1 MKKRIKYLSFILFSV
16 LSFGMFLGGAK
27 ANEFSSG
34 VTIQK
39 GESHRFKTT
48 LVCTSNNT
56 GIVTAVRDGRYY
68 VLNAVGY
75 GSTTVFCTNG
85 AQYGTINVTVPSA
98 NGVQGGACY
107 ACGSSQGGSYKWYS
121 AGQIVSSNCALYSS
135 SITQSACEAKNNI
148 SVNLINKEIQQ
159 GKSSMVGSYQ
169 YCSVQTGS
177 VTASKGSSGKWYIK
191 ADSSASGTAIVNCKT
206 SSGSIDQYAISI
218 VAAGTSTHPNGSNYN
233 SGSSTSSSGTSMTAN
248 ACLDA
253 NSKGC
258 AQIDAS
264 ANIVDAPTK
273 YTEAGFCTDSVI
285 KLNPKS
291 EWASG
296 SAVTGLSTTKTYTVT
311 AHCTDDS
318 SSTYTAYCV
327 DPAVKGPTESG
338 WEYTADEQLDL
349 DSDFGKAIYCL
360 YKNSG
365 GADYTTIQDTARLLM
380 VKYGQP
386 FLGIANGPYKKHALM
401 YQSYGG
407 STALMG
413 TVESC
418 ISSVQNNSMQMSFT
432 QLSNSYANGNVT
444 VKYRLILKNPK
455 SGVDI
460 NNVDI
465 AVKDVN
471 GGSVGYTKTVEN
483 VVNGDNQI
491 SADVVLV
498 IPAGSN
504 CTLNVTA
511 SLKYNDPDDVRNV
524 FFARAKKNNMAQRF
538 LVINNKGNAPLTL
551 TETASLNL
559 SDNPSCVPNTPE
571 NLACVATNGFLCTPS
586 ETVATVYEGKSV
598 GASADWDT
606 CIVDKS
612 DPNGNEYTI
621 QEAGAHN
628 YCKVVCKEDY
638 AFKMPGDLGTVS
650 QGRYISINL
659 DNRYHAVAGVAAQRT
674 CVSTDIKVDAYQ
686 TRAVQLKQTML
697 EQLNLYNYYK
707 GMLERLEEGQS
718 GLSQI
723 DFDTYYTAD
732 EDDKGAKHTDR
743 YYDVTTSDCPTPS
756 TLSNDTA
763 DYIDGADTFYLEDF
777 TFKFKYKSYKLSLTG
792 SNSNILKADFVI
804 EKEDNEGNTAND
816 PDGVGKILSNKE
828 PNDGVYTGTK
838 TICPSGAYITRPY
851 PTGDVTTCTVPEVT
865 GSCNGTYT
873 SYSGTK
879 SKAQSNYDDV
889 KIKINEKMTD
899 AKGEYTKA
907 RKELQSITEEINMC
921 TTWST
926 DYQFDPEITFTY
938 DESSYMEMMNGNNKL
953 KMDGEAKVNST
964 KHYCSS
970 DTSYAG
976 VFGCSTTPS
985 DSNIITTKYYSSIT
999 QDGTPNSLVETPY
1012 YNYRRIGSIDKYGD
1026 VAGQQFIYFKSMV
1039 PFYTYPSKGFVTA
1052 NEKQPNS
1059 QLVDIDDP
1067 NRGSNEADGLIYPI
1081 SLTTPVGN
1089 YTYTLKFANIGQYFN
1104 SSKNLGRIMGAN
1116 GYLSGT
1122 AQDQFVCTYK
1132 VESIIPD
1139 TPDSEN
1145 TCEII
1150 KASDVCKGSP
1160 MSDECFSKLLSS
1172 SCCDYIDLN
1181 KDVTQTRIDDYNAA
1195 CPRSNT
1201 CSGYRTINY
1210 TTTIGNYDSVKVT
1223 DNGKLQFYVKSVSL
1237 NNLFP
1242 NGDNSKGINWIKA
1255 TSGAENNGQSQD
1267 TANIIKEIE
1276 DKGEQIYGDDNSLI
1290 YSIKLTP
1297 ACMAHV
1303 REYNK
1308 EQETNSLGFAD
1319 YTLTTNYGD
1328 KSKGAND
1335 SSTFLS
1341 QLENS
1346 GCVVYKN
1353 KLN

>member
-1 MKKRIKYLSFILFSV
+1 MKNRVKYISFILFSV

-27 ANEFSSG
+27 AEVLFTES
-34 VTIQK
+34 VTKEK
-39 GESHRFKTT
+39 GESWDEDIASWIK
-48 LVCTSNNT
+48 CTSTNT
-56 GIVTAVRDGRYY
+56 NVVTATEGNAKYTFK
-68 VLNAVGY
+68 AVGT
-75 GSTTVFCTNG
+75 GTAIIFCTNG
-85 AQYGTINVTVPSA
+85 NTKYGTIKVDVPKKE
-98 NGVQGGACY
+98 GAL
-107 ACGSSQGGSYKWYS
+107 S
-121 AGQIVSSNCALYSS
+121 
-135 SITQSACEAKNNI
+135 
-148 SVNLINKEIQQ
+148 INKEIQQ
-159 GKSSMVGSYQ
+159 GKSSMIGSYKTCTVKSGNVTLTNPNGKG
-169 YCSVQTGS
+169 YYINANADGTG
-177 VTASKGSSGKWYIK
+177 K
-191 ADSSASGTAIVNCKT
+191 AIVSCMKEDD
-206 SSGSIDQYAISI
+206 SIELYSISI

-233 SGSSTSSSGTSMTAN
+233 PDNNNTSSGTGGGTSMTAN

-291 EWASG
+291 EWVSG
-296 SAVTGLSTTKTYTVT
+296 SPVTGLSTTKTYTVT

-432 QLSNSYANGNVT
+432 QLSNSYVNGNVT

-471 GGSVGYTKTVEN
+471 GGSVGYTKTIEN

-551 TETASLNL
+551 TETTSLNL

-598 GASADWDT
+598 GASADWDA

-621 QEAGAHN
+621 QEAGSHN

-638 AFKMPGDLGTVS
+638 AFKMPGDLGTVK

-707 GMLERLEEGQS
+707 GMYDRLDKGND
-718 GLSQI
+718 GLDKI
-723 DFDTYYTAD
+723 DFDTYYTAAD
-732 EDDKGAKHTDR
+732 NIKGATHTDR
-743 YYDVTTSDCPTPS
+743 YSEETAGCSAPSGKTANYPPDSDV
-756 TLSNDTA
+756 
-763 DYIDGADTFYLEDF
+763 DTFYLEDF
-777 TFKFKYKSYKLSLTG
+777 TFEFKYNKYKLSLTG
-792 SNSNILKADFVI
+792 TTSNILRAEFVI
-804 EKEDNEGNTAND
+804 DEANATANSSASD
-816 PDGVGKILSNKE
+816 IGTILGNKE
-828 PNDGVYTGTK
+828 SDSALENNEYTRNNGMKCPVSKVLVPGTRDSYYCPVDEVPDTCDGKFTVYFG
-838 TICPSGAYITRPY
+838 R
-851 PTGDVTTCTVPEVT
+851 
-865 GSCNGTYT
+865 
-873 SYSGTK
+873 K
-879 SKAQSNYDDV
+879 SKAESNYKTTKG
-889 KIKINEKMTD
+889 KIETAMKNALANYKS
-899 AKGEYTKA
+899 AKA
-907 RKELQSITEEINMC
+907 ELVSITEEINMC

-953 KMDGEAKVNST
+953 KMDGDAQVNST
-964 KHYCSS
+964 KYYCSS

-976 VFGCSTTPS
+976 TFGCATAPS
-985 DSNIITTKYYSSIT
+985 DSNKISTKYYDTIDEDGKPSNDNSI
-999 QDGTPNSLVETPY
+999 SY
-1012 YNYRRIGSIDKYGD
+1012 YNYRKIGSIDKYGD

-1067 NRGSNEADGLIYPI
+1067 NRGSNDADGLIYPI
-1081 SLTTPVGN
+1081 SLTTPEGN

-1132 VESIIPD
+1132 VEPIIPSTD
-1139 TPDSEN
+1139 DEN
-1145 TCEII
+1145 KCATIA
-1150 KASDVCKGSP
+1150 ASDKCKSNP
-1160 MSDECFSKLLSS
+1160 MSDECFYELLNSN
-1172 SCCDYIDLN
+1172 CCDYIDLN
-1181 KDVTQTRIDDYNAA
+1181 KDVTVSRIDDYNAA

-1242 NGDNSKGINWIKA
+1242 NGDSSKGLNWMGS

-1267 TANIIKEIE
+1267 ISEVIKDIE
-1276 DKGEQIYGDDNSLI
+1276 DKGEQIYGNDDSLI

-1297 ACMAHV
+1297 TCMAHV

-1308 EQETNSLGFAD
+1308 EQEINSLGFAD

>member
-1 MKKRIKYLSFILFSV
+1 MKNRVKYVSFILFSV
-16 LSFGMFLGGAK
+16 LSFGMFLGEARALTPVTPVSETVNIGGMVILYQTGSYKRSSWDEIDGNNTCSNLGHISGGVFYAEK
-27 ANEFSSG
+27 AGDCAVSS
-34 VTIQK
+34 
-39 GESHRFKTT
+39 RFKTGFLGLGEKVEVT
-48 LVCTSNNT
+48 FFITVVDPNSSSVDQNSSSSSNESSNSSKK
-56 GIVTAVRDGRYY
+56 AV
-68 VLNAVGY
+68 
-75 GSTTVFCTNG
+75 
-85 AQYGTINVTVPSA
+85 
-98 NGVQGGACY
+98 NGVEGGACY
-107 ACGSSQGGSYKWYS
+107 ACGSSQAGSYKWYY
-121 AGQIVSSNCALYSS
+121 AGQSLPLNCALNDNKISKS
-135 SITQSACEAKNNI
+135 TCEAKN
-148 SVNLINKEIQQ
+148 S
-159 GKSSMVGSYQ
+159 GS
-169 YCSVQTGS
+169 
-177 VTASKGSSGKWYIK
+177 
-191 ADSSASGTAIVNCKT
+191 
-206 SSGSIDQYAISI
+206 SSGSENSGGSTG
-218 VAAGTSTHPNGSNYN
+218 GTSG
-233 SGSSTSSSGTSMTAN
+233 GTSIQSN

-258 AQIDAS
+258 TQIDAS
-264 ANIVDAPTK
+264 ANVVDAPTK

-285 KLNPKS
+285 KLNSKS

-318 SSTYTAYCV
+318 SSTYTAYCI
-327 DPAVKGPTESG
+327 DPAVKGPTEAG

-432 QLSNSYANGNVT
+432 QLTNSYENGNVT
-444 VKYRLILKNPK
+444 AKYKLILKNPK

-460 NNVDI
+460 NSVNIV
-465 AVKDVN
+465 VKDVN
-471 GGSVGYTKTVEN
+471 GGSIGYTKTIEN
-483 VVNGDNQI
+483 IDTSKQGQI
-491 SADVVLV
+491 SADVILV

-511 SLKYNDPDDVRNV
+511 SLKYYDADDVRNV

-551 TETASLNL
+551 TETTSLNL

-571 NLACVATNGFLCTPS
+571 NLACVATNGFLCTSS
-586 ETVATVYEGKSV
+586 ETVATVYEGKNV
-598 GASADWDT
+598 GASADWDA

-621 QEAGAHN
+621 QEAGSNN

-638 AFKMPGDLGTVS
+638 AFKMPGDLGTVK

-686 TRAVQLKQTML
+686 ARAVQLKQTML
-697 EQLNLYNYYK
+697 KQLNLYNYYK

-718 GLSQI
+718 GLVKL
-723 DFDTYYTAD
+723 DFDTYYD
-732 EDDKGAKHTDR
+732 SNNGAKHTDR

-756 TLSNDTA
+756 TLTKDTA
-763 DYIDGADTFYLEDF
+763 EYINGADTFYLEDF
-777 TFKFKYKSYKLSLTG
+777 TFEFKYKSYKLSLTG
-792 SNSNILKADFVI
+792 SSSNILKADFVI
-804 EKEDNEGNTAND
+804 DNEDNEGNTAND
-816 PDGVGKILSNKE
+816 PDGIGKILSNKE
-828 PNDGVYTGTK
+828 PKDGTYTGTK
-838 TICPSGAYITRPY
+838 TFCPSGAYEDHYYEDKNGNKTK
-851 PTGDVTTCTVPEVT
+851 VTTCTVPEKT
-865 GSCNGTYT
+865 GTCPGKYT
-873 SYSGTK
+873 SYSGKKGDESSGAKGQYTAAIK
-879 SKAQSNYDDV
+879 
-889 KIKINEKMTD
+889 KIKEKMGD
-899 AKGEYTKA
+899 AEKAYTNA
-907 RKELQSITEEINMC
+907 RKDLQSITEEINMC

-953 KMDGEAKVNST
+953 KMDGDAKVNST
-964 KHYCSS
+964 KYYCSS

-985 DSNIITTKYYSSIT
+985 DSNRITTKYYSSIAK
-999 QDGTPNSLVETPY
+999 DGTPDSFIETPY

-1067 NRGSNEADGLIYPI
+1067 NRGSNDADGLIYPI
-1081 SLTTPVGN
+1081 SLTTPEGN

-1104 SSKNLGRIMGAN
+1104 SSKNLGRIMGTN

-1132 VESIIPD
+1132 VEPIIPSTD
-1139 TPDSEN
+1139 DEN
-1145 TCEII
+1145 KCATIA
-1150 KASDVCKGSP
+1150 ASDKCKSNP
-1160 MSDECFSKLLSS
+1160 MSDECFYELLNSN
-1172 SCCDYIDLN
+1172 CCDYLDLN
-1181 KDVTQTRIDDYNAA
+1181 KDVTVSRIDDYNAA

-1201 CSGYRTINY
+1201 CSGYKTINY

-1242 NGDNSKGINWIKA
+1242 NGDSSKGLNWMGS

-1267 TANIIKEIE
+1267 ISEVIKDIE
-1276 DKGEQIYGDDNSLI
+1276 DKGEQIYGNDDSLI

-1297 ACMAHV
+1297 TCMAHV

>member
-1 MKKRIKYLSFILFSV
+1 MKNRVKYISFILFSV

-27 ANEFSSG
+27 AEVLFTES
-34 VTIQK
+34 VTKEK
-39 GESHRFKTT
+39 GESWDKDIAAWIK
-48 LVCTSNNT
+48 CTSTNT
-56 GIVTAVRDGRYY
+56 NVVTATEGNAKYTFK
-68 VLNAVGY
+68 AVGT
-75 GSTTVFCTNG
+75 GTAIIFCTNG
-85 AQYGTINVTVPSA
+85 NTKHGTIKVDVPKK
-98 NGVQGGACY
+98 GGA
-107 ACGSSQGGSYKWYS
+107 SS
-121 AGQIVSSNCALYSS
+121 
-135 SITQSACEAKNNI
+135 
-148 SVNLINKEIQQ
+148 INKEIQQ
-159 GKSSMVGSYQ
+159 GKSSMIGSYKTCTVKSGNVTLTNPNGKG
-169 YCSVQTGS
+169 YYINANADGTG
-177 VTASKGSSGKWYIK
+177 K
-191 ADSSASGTAIVNCKT
+191 AIVSCMKEDD
-206 SSGSIDQYAISI
+206 SIELYSISI

-233 SGSSTSSSGTSMTAN
+233 PDNNNTSSGTGGGTSMTAN
-248 ACLDA
+248 ACLDS

-258 AQIDAS
+258 AQIDATT
-264 ANIVDAPTK
+264 NVVEAPTK

-296 SAVTGLSTTKTYTVT
+296 SPVTGLSTTKTYTVT

-318 SSTYTAYCV
+318 SSTYTAYCI
-327 DPAVKGPTESG
+327 DPAVKGPTEAG

-432 QLSNSYANGNVT
+432 QLTTSYENGNVT
-444 VKYRLILKNPK
+444 AKYKLILKNPK

-460 NNVDI
+460 NSVNIV
-465 AVKDVN
+465 VKDVN
-471 GGSVGYTKTVEN
+471 GGSIGYTKTIEN
-483 VVNGDNQI
+483 IDTSKQGQI
-491 SADVVLV
+491 SADVILV

-511 SLKYNDPDDVRNV
+511 SLKYYDADDVRNV

-551 TETASLNL
+551 TETTSLNL

-638 AFKMPGDLGTVS
+638 AFKMPGDLGTVK

-674 CVSTDIKVDAYQ
+674 CVTVNNSSSQGIAIEKYKTDALAK
-686 TRAVQLKQTML
+686 KKEML
-697 EQLNLYNYYK
+697 DYLNLYNYYK
-707 GMLERLEEGQS
+707 GMLNRLTESDNGGLTQITSDVYLTADDDVNGPKKQTKSWTKSSGCVPNNDYSWENEE
-718 GLSQI
+718 I
-723 DFDTYYTAD
+723 DYYNDFDFAFKFNKYKFNTNN
-732 EDDKGAKHTDR
+732 
-743 YYDVTTSDCPTPS
+743 SD
-756 TLSNDTA
+756 TLS
-763 DYIDGADTFYLEDF
+763 
-777 TFKFKYKSYKLSLTG
+777 
-792 SNSNILKADFVI
+792 ILKAEIVI
-804 EKEDNEGNTAND
+804 DKENIEGKSDNSINA
-816 PDGVGKILSNKE
+816 PSGVSSKGTIAHNRLDE
-828 PNDGVYTGTK
+828 TRYTPNGTK
-838 TICPSGAYITRPY
+838 KTLRSKDDRDRPASCDRNTFDDGCY
-851 PTGDVTTCTVPEVT
+851 KSESCTTATYSVTFGKE
-865 GSCNGTYT
+865 
-873 SYSGTK
+873 
-879 SKAQSNYDDV
+879 
-889 KIKINEKMTD
+889 ED
-899 AKGEYTKA
+899 AKGNYKDAVYRITEAKEDAGKKYENA
-907 RKELQSITEEINMC
+907 RRELQSMTEEIGMC
-921 TTWST
+921 TNWKT

-953 KMDGEAKVNST
+953 KMDGDAKVNST
-964 KHYCSS
+964 TYYCSS
-970 DTSYAG
+970 NVGYNS
-976 VFGCSTTPS
+976 FESCSPTPS
-985 DSNIITTKYYSSIT
+985 SDNSTYTFLGGKLND
-999 QDGTPNSLVETPY
+999 DGTLNTGDSMAY
-1012 YNYRRIGSIDKYGD
+1012 YNYKMIGSIDKYGD

-1059 QLVDIDDP
+1059 QLVDIDDS
-1067 NRGSNEADGLIYPI
+1067 NRGSNDADGLIYPI
-1081 SLTTPVGN
+1081 SLTTPEGN

-1104 SSKNLGRIMGAN
+1104 SSKNLGRIMGIN

-1132 VESIIPD
+1132 VEPIIPSTD
-1139 TPDSEN
+1139 DEN
-1145 TCEII
+1145 KCATIA
-1150 KASDVCKGSP
+1150 ASDKCKSNP
-1160 MSDECFSKLLSS
+1160 MSDECFYELLNSN
-1172 SCCDYIDLN
+1172 CCDYLDLN
-1181 KDVTQTRIDDYNAA
+1181 KDVTVSRIDDYNAA

-1242 NGDNSKGINWIKA
+1242 NGDSSKGLNWMGS

-1267 TANIIKEIE
+1267 ISEVIKDIE
-1276 DKGEQIYGDDNSLI
+1276 DKGEQIYGNDDSLI

>member
-1 MKKRIKYLSFILFSV
+1 MKKRIKYLSFILLSV
-16 LSFGMFLGGAK
+16 LSFGVFLGGAS
-27 ANEFSSG
+27 AATEF
-34 VTIQK
+34 TETQTLEK
-39 GESHRFKTT
+39 GTSWDRNVVSWMK
-48 LVCTSNNT
+48 CTSSNT
-56 GIVTAVRDGRYY
+56 NVITATRNDWKGTYTFK
-68 VLNAVGY
+68 AVGT
-75 GSTTVFCTNG
+75 GTAIVFCTNG
-85 AQYGTINVTVPSA
+85 GSKTGTIKFEVPKK
-98 NGVQGGACY
+98 GGA
-107 ACGSSQGGSYKWYS
+107 SS
-121 AGQIVSSNCALYSS
+121 
-135 SITQSACEAKNNI
+135 
-148 SVNLINKEIQQ
+148 INKEIQQ
-159 GKSSMVGSYQ
+159 GKSSMIGSYKTCTVKSGNVTLTNPNGKG
-169 YCSVQTGS
+169 YYITANADGTG
-177 VTASKGSSGKWYIK
+177 K
-191 ADSSASGTAIVNCKT
+191 AIVSCMKEDDSVDLYNIT
-206 SSGSIDQYAISI
+206 I
-218 VAAGTSTHPNGSNYN
+218 VANGTTTVPDESDDNPDGGGGSTIQS
-233 SGSSTSSSGTSMTAN
+233 N

-264 ANIVDAPTK
+264 ANVVDAPTK

-285 KLNPKS
+285 KLNSKS

-296 SAVTGLSTTKTYTVT
+296 SPVTGLSTTKTYTVT

-460 NNVDI
+460 NSVDI

-491 SADVVLV
+491 SADIVLV

-571 NLACVATNGFLCTPS
+571 DSPCVATSGFLCTPS
-586 ETVATVYEGKSV
+586 ETVAIVYEGKNV
-598 GASADWDT
+598 GASAEWDT

-638 AFKMPGDLGTVS
+638 AFKMPGDLGTVK

-686 TRAVQLKQTML
+686 TSAVALKQTML

-707 GMLERLEEGQS
+707 GMLERLEKGQS

-732 EDDKGAKHTDR
+732 EDDKGAKHTNR

-756 TLSNDTA
+756 SLSKDTA

-804 EKEDNEGNTAND
+804 DKEDNEGNTAND

-828 PNDGVYTGTK
+828 PNDGIYTGPK
-838 TICPSGAYITRPY
+838 TVCPSGAYEKHTYKDKNGEPY
-851 PTGDVTTCTVPEVT
+851 DVTTCTVPEVT
-865 GSCNGTYT
+865 GTCPGKYT

-889 KIKINEKMTD
+889 KGKINEKMTD
-899 AKGEYTKA
+899 AEGEYTKA

-1132 VESIIPD
+1132 VESIIPPTPD
-1139 TPDSEN
+1139 TPDPEPGN

-1160 MSDECFSKLLSS
+1160 MSDECFSQLLSK

-1201 CSGYRTINY
+1201 CSGYKTINY
-1210 TTTIGNYDSVKVT
+1210 TTTIGSYDSVKVT

>member
-1 MKKRIKYLSFILFSV
+1 MKKRIKYISFILFSV

-27 ANEFSSG
+27 AEVLFTES
-34 VTIQK
+34 VTKEK
-39 GESHRFKTT
+39 GESWDEDIASWIK
-48 LVCTSNNT
+48 CTSTNT
-56 GIVTAVRDGRYY
+56 NVVTATEGNAKYTFK
-68 VLNAVGY
+68 AVGT
-75 GSTTVFCTNG
+75 GTAIIFCTNG
-85 AQYGTINVTVPSA
+85 NTKHGTIKVDVPKK
-98 NGVQGGACY
+98 GGA
-107 ACGSSQGGSYKWYS
+107 SS
-121 AGQIVSSNCALYSS
+121 
-135 SITQSACEAKNNI
+135 
-148 SVNLINKEIQQ
+148 INKEIQQ
-159 GKSSMVGSYQ
+159 GKSSMIGSYKTCTVKSGNVTLTNPNGKG
-169 YCSVQTGS
+169 YYINANADGTG
-177 VTASKGSSGKWYIK
+177 K
-191 ADSSASGTAIVNCKT
+191 AIVSCMKEDD
-206 SSGSIDQYAISI
+206 SIELYSISI
-218 VAAGTSTHPNGSNYN
+218 VAAGTSIHPNGSNYN
-233 SGSSTSSSGTSMTAN
+233 PDNNNTSSGTGGGTNMTAN

-264 ANIVDAPTK
+264 ANAVEAPTK

-296 SAVTGLSTTKTYTVT
+296 SPVTGLSTTKTYTVT

-318 SSTYTAYCV
+318 SSTYTAYCI
-327 DPAVKGPTESG
+327 DPAVKGPTEAG

-432 QLSNSYANGNVT
+432 QLTNSYENGNVT
-444 VKYRLILKNPK
+444 AKYKLILKNPK

-460 NNVDI
+460 NSVNIV
-465 AVKDVN
+465 VKDVN
-471 GGSVGYTKTVEN
+471 GGSIGYTKTIEN
-483 VVNGDNQI
+483 IDTSKQGQI
-491 SADVVLV
+491 SADVILV

-511 SLKYNDPDDVRNV
+511 SLKYYDADDVRNV

-551 TETASLNL
+551 TETTSLNL

-586 ETVATVYEGKSV
+586 ETVATVYEGKNV

-638 AFKMPGDLGTVS
+638 AFKMPGDLGTIK

-686 TRAVQLKQTML
+686 TSAVALKQTML

-707 GMLERLEEGQS
+707 GMYDRLEEGQD
-718 GLSQI
+718 GLEKI
-723 DFDTYYTAD
+723 DFDTYYTAND
-732 EDDKGAKHTDR
+732 NKLGATHHDNHYSR
-743 YYDVTTSDCPTPS
+743 GSCPTDE
-756 TLSNDTA
+756 TV
-763 DYIDGADTFYLEDF
+763 DYREFTTEDFYLEAF
-777 TFKFKYKSYKLSLTG
+777 TFKFKYNTYKLSLNG
-792 SNSNILKADFVI
+792 SNSNILKAEFVI
-804 EKEDNEGNTAND
+804 DQENLEDSKTIESNIDTESKDYKGKEKKCPSNQYHHYED
-816 PDGVGKILSNKE
+816 
-828 PNDGVYTGTK
+828 GTK
-838 TICPSGAYITRPY
+838 A
-851 PTGDVTTCTVPEVT
+851 CTVPEEDNECSGKFT
-865 GSCNGTYT
+865 IYI
-873 SYSGTK
+873 GTK
-879 SKAQSNYDDV
+879 DGAQAKYDAVKEEAYKLYKKALEDFESASN
-889 KIKINEKMTD
+889 
-899 AKGEYTKA
+899 
-907 RKELQSITEEINMC
+907 ELRDITEEINMC

-953 KMDGEAKVNST
+953 KMDGDAKVNST
-964 KHYCSS
+964 KYYCSS

-976 VFGCSTTPS
+976 TFGCATSPS
-985 DSNIITTKYYSSIT
+985 DSNKISTKYYGAIT
-999 QDGTPNSLVETPY
+999 NDGKPSKDNVISY
-1012 YNYRRIGSIDKYGD
+1012 YNYRKIGSIDKYGD

-1067 NRGSNEADGLIYPI
+1067 NRGSNDADGLIYPI
-1081 SLTTPVGN
+1081 SLTTPEGN

-1104 SSKNLGRIMGAN
+1104 SSKNLGRIMGTN

-1132 VESIIPD
+1132 VESIIPSTD
-1139 TPDSEN
+1139 DEN
-1145 TCEII
+1145 KCATIA
-1150 KASDVCKGSP
+1150 ASDKCKSNP
-1160 MSDECFSKLLSS
+1160 MSDECFYELLNSN
-1172 SCCDYIDLN
+1172 CCDYIDLN
-1181 KDVTQTRIDDYNAA
+1181 KDVTVSRIDDYNAA

-1242 NGDNSKGINWIKA
+1242 NGDSSKGLNWMGS

-1267 TANIIKEIE
+1267 ISEVIKDIE
-1276 DKGEQIYGDDNSLI
+1276 DKGEQIYGNDDSLI

-1297 ACMAHV
+1297 TCMAHV

>member
-1 MKKRIKYLSFILFSV
+1 MKNRVKYISFILFSV
-16 LSFGMFLGGAK
+16 LSFGMFLGGVSA
-27 ANEFSSG
+27 ATEF
-34 VTIQK
+34 TETQTLEK
-39 GESHRFKTT
+39 GASWDRSMVSWMK
-48 LVCTSNNT
+48 CTSSNTNVITATENT
-56 GIVTAVRDGRYY
+56 GKGTYTFKAVGTGTAV
-68 VLNAVGY
+68 
-75 GSTTVFCTNG
+75 VFCTNG
-85 AQYGTINVTVPSA
+85 GSKTGTIKFEVPKK
-98 NGVQGGACY
+98 GGA
-107 ACGSSQGGSYKWYS
+107 SS
-121 AGQIVSSNCALYSS
+121 
-135 SITQSACEAKNNI
+135 
-148 SVNLINKEIQQ
+148 INKEIQQ
-159 GKSSMVGSYQ
+159 GKSSMIGSYKTCTVKSGNVTLTNPNGKG
-169 YCSVQTGS
+169 YYINANADGTG
-177 VTASKGSSGKWYIK
+177 K
-191 ADSSASGTAIVNCKT
+191 AIVSCMKEDD
-206 SSGSIDQYAISI
+206 SIELYSISI

-233 SGSSTSSSGTSMTAN
+233 PDNNNTSSGTGGGTSMTAN
-248 ACLDA
+248 ACLDP

-258 AQIDAS
+258 AQIDATTDV
-264 ANIVDAPTK
+264 VDAPTK

-285 KLNPKS
+285 KLTGYNEVRS
-291 EWASG
+291 D
-296 SAVTGLSTTKTYTVT
+296 VTGLSTTKTYTVT

-318 SSTYTAYCV
+318 SSTYTAYCI
-327 DPAVKGPTESG
+327 DPAVKGPTEAG

-349 DSDFGKAIYCL
+349 NSDFGKAIYCL

-407 STALMG
+407 STTLMN

-418 ISSVQNNSMQMSFT
+418 ISTVQNNSMQMSFT
-432 QLSNSYANGNVT
+432 QLTNSYENGNVT
-444 VKYRLILKNPK
+444 AKYKLILKNPK

-460 NNVDI
+460 NSVNIV
-465 AVKDVN
+465 VKDVN
-471 GGSVGYTKTVEN
+471 GGSIGYTKTIEN
-483 VVNGDNQI
+483 IDTSKQGQI
-491 SADVVLV
+491 SADVILV

-511 SLKYNDPDDVRNV
+511 SLKYYDADDVRNV

-551 TETASLNL
+551 TETTSLNL

-598 GASADWDT
+598 GASADWDA

-638 AFKMPGDLGTVS
+638 AFKMPGDLGTIK

-686 TRAVQLKQTML
+686 TRAVWLKQNML

-707 GMLERLEEGQS
+707 GMYDKLDKDITLEKYLNKSTGATQTEKNVTGTSPSTCSPNS
-718 GLSQI
+718 GESPHYPDDATYYFE
-723 DFDTYYTAD
+723 DFDFD
-732 EDDKGAKHTDR
+732 FE
-743 YYDVTTSDCPTPS
+743 YDV
-756 TLSNDTA
+756 
-763 DYIDGADTFYLEDF
+763 
-777 TFKFKYKSYKLSLTG
+777 YKLSSTT
-792 SNSNILKADFVI
+792 SNSSILKADFVI
-804 EKEDNEGNTAND
+804 DKSNVSRNTAGTIGTIPSNVKPGTSGYD
-816 PDGVGKILSNKE
+816 GTEEGEETTCFHSEWPRCVTNPDGPNCKYSCSTPKPCSGEYSFNYGIIDEGKSNYETTKE
-828 PNDGVYTGTK
+828 K
-838 TICPSGAYITRPY
+838 TIYGAM
-851 PTGDVTTCTVPEVT
+851 E
-865 GSCNGTYT
+865 
-873 SYSGTK
+873 
-879 SKAQSNYDDV
+879 A
-889 KIKINEKMTD
+889 
-899 AKGEYTKA
+899 AKQAYEDYQA
-907 RKELQSITEEINMC
+907 ELRNITEEINMC

-964 KHYCSS
+964 KYYCSS

-985 DSNIITTKYYSSIT
+985 DSNRITTKYYSSIAK
-999 QDGTPNSLVETPY
+999 DGSPVSSVETPY

-1052 NEKQPNS
+1052 NDKKPS
-1059 QLVDIDDP
+1059 SDSDIKYTLVDIDDP
-1067 NRGSNEADGLIYPI
+1067 NRGSNDADGLIYPI
-1081 SLTTPVGN
+1081 SLTTPEGN

-1104 SSKNLGRIMGAN
+1104 SSKNLGRIMGTN

-1132 VESIIPD
+1132 VEPIIPSTD
-1139 TPDSEN
+1139 DEN
-1145 TCEII
+1145 KCATIA
-1150 KASDVCKGSP
+1150 ASDKCKSNP
-1160 MSDECFSKLLSS
+1160 MSDECFYELLNSN
-1172 SCCDYIDLN
+1172 CCDYLDLN
-1181 KDVTQTRIDDYNAA
+1181 KDVTVSRIDDYNAA
-1195 CPRSNT
+1195 CPRTNT

-1242 NGDNSKGINWIKA
+1242 NGDRSKGLNWMGS

-1267 TANIIKEIE
+1267 ISEVIKDIE
-1276 DKGEQIYGDDNSLI
+1276 DKGEQIYGDGDSLI

-1297 ACMAHV
+1297 TCMAHV

-1308 EQETNSLGFAD
+1308 EQETSSLGFAD
-1319 YTLTTNYGD
+1319 YTLTTNYKD
-1328 KSKGAND
+1328 KSSGASDN
-1335 SSTFLS
+1335 SYFLK
-1341 QLENS
+1341 QLES
-1346 GCVVYKN
+1346 YGCVLYKN

>member
-1 MKKRIKYLSFILFSV
+1 MKNRIKYLSFILFSV
-16 LSFGMFLGGAK
+16 LSFGMFLGGAR
-27 ANEFSSG
+27 AATEF
-34 VTIQK
+34 TETQTLEK
-39 GESHRFKTT
+39 GASWDRSMVSWMK
-48 LVCTSNNT
+48 CTSSNTNVITATENT
-56 GIVTAVRDGRYY
+56 GKGTYTFKAVGTGTAV
-68 VLNAVGY
+68 
-75 GSTTVFCTNG
+75 VFCTNG
-85 AQYGTINVTVPSA
+85 GSKTGTIKFEVPKK
-98 NGVQGGACY
+98 GGA
-107 ACGSSQGGSYKWYS
+107 SS
-121 AGQIVSSNCALYSS
+121 
-135 SITQSACEAKNNI
+135 
-148 SVNLINKEIQQ
+148 INKEIQQ
-159 GKSSMVGSYQ
+159 GKSSMIGSYKTCTVKSGNVTLTNPNGKG
-169 YCSVQTGS
+169 YYINANADGTG
-177 VTASKGSSGKWYIK
+177 K
-191 ADSSASGTAIVNCKT
+191 AIVSCMKEDD
-206 SSGSIDQYAISI
+206 SIELYSISI

-233 SGSSTSSSGTSMTAN
+233 PDNNNTSSGAGGGTSMTAN
-248 ACLDA
+248 ACLDP

-296 SAVTGLSTTKTYTVT
+296 SPVTGLSTTKTYTVT

-318 SSTYTAYCV
+318 SSTYTAYCI
-327 DPAVKGPTESG
+327 DPAVKGPTEAG

-386 FLGIANGPYKKHALM
+386 FLGIANGPYKKHALV

-407 STALMG
+407 STTLMN

-418 ISSVQNNSMQMSFT
+418 ISTVQNNSMQMSFT
-432 QLSNSYANGNVT
+432 QLTNSYENGNVT
-444 VKYRLILKNPK
+444 AKYKLILKNPK

-460 NNVDI
+460 NSVDI

-471 GGSVGYTKTVEN
+471 GGSIGYTKTIEN
-483 VVNGDNQI
+483 IDTSKQGQI
-491 SADVVLV
+491 SADVILV

-511 SLKYNDPDDVRNV
+511 SLKYYDADDVRNV

-551 TETASLNL
+551 TETTSLNL

-586 ETVATVYEGKSV
+586 ETVATVYEGKNV

-621 QEAGAHN
+621 QEAGSHN

-638 AFKMPGDLGTVS
+638 AFKMPGDLGTVK

-674 CVSTDIKVDAYQ
+674 CVTVNNSSSQGIAIEKYKTEALSK
-686 TRAVQLKQTML
+686 KKEML
-697 EQLNLYNYYK
+697 DYLNLYNYYK
-707 GMLERLEEGQS
+707 GMLNRLTESDNGGLTQITSDVYLTSNDDVNGPKKQTKVWTKSSGCVPVGDYSWKDEE
-718 GLSQI
+718 I
-723 DFDTYYTAD
+723 DYYNDFDYEFKFNKYKFNTNN
-732 EDDKGAKHTDR
+732 
-743 YYDVTTSDCPTPS
+743 SD
-756 TLSNDTA
+756 TLS
-763 DYIDGADTFYLEDF
+763 
-777 TFKFKYKSYKLSLTG
+777 
-792 SNSNILKADFVI
+792 ILKAEIVI
-804 EKEDNEGNTAND
+804 DKENVDGKSDNSKNAPSGISSTGTIAGNKKDETRDAASGKQTTTTPKSKDDPTRPSYCDTEDYLSVCNDVEEKSCTTAKYNVTFGKEDDA
-816 PDGVGKILSNKE
+816 K
-828 PNDGVYTGTK
+828 
-838 TICPSGAYITRPY
+838 
-851 PTGDVTTCTVPEVT
+851 
-865 GSCNGTYT
+865 
-873 SYSGTK
+873 
-879 SKAQSNYDDV
+879 SNYKAAV
-889 KIKINEKMTD
+889 TRITE
-899 AKGEYTKA
+899 AKEDA
-907 RKELQSITEEINMC
+907 RKKYESARSELQSMTEEIGMC
-921 TTWST
+921 TNWKT

-953 KMDGEAKVNST
+953 KMDGDAKVNST
-964 KHYCSS
+964 TYYCSS
-970 DTSYAG
+970 NVGYNS
-976 VFGCSTTPS
+976 FESCSPAPSSDNTTYTFLGGKLN
-985 DSNIITTKYYSSIT
+985 D
-999 QDGTPNSLVETPY
+999 DGTLNTGDSMAY
-1012 YNYRRIGSIDKYGD
+1012 YNYKMIGSIDKYGD

-1067 NRGSNEADGLIYPI
+1067 NRGSNDADGLIYPI
-1081 SLTTPVGN
+1081 SLTTPEGN

-1104 SSKNLGRIMGAN
+1104 SSKNLGRIMGTN

-1132 VESIIPD
+1132 VEPIIPSTD
-1139 TPDSEN
+1139 DEN
-1145 TCEII
+1145 KCATIA
-1150 KASDVCKGSP
+1150 ASDKCKSNP
-1160 MSDECFSKLLSS
+1160 MSDECFYELLNSN
-1172 SCCDYIDLN
+1172 CCDYIDLN
-1181 KDVTQTRIDDYNAA
+1181 KDVTVSRIDDYNAA

-1242 NGDNSKGINWIKA
+1242 NGDSSKGLNWMGS

-1267 TANIIKEIE
+1267 ISEVIKDIE
-1276 DKGEQIYGDDNSLI
+1276 DKGEQIYGNDDSLI

>member
-1 MKKRIKYLSFILFSV
+1 MKNRVKYISFILFSV
-16 LSFGMFLGGAK
+16 LSFGMFLATSLAMQPSAGLDNANSSLVDITLDRPGMFQHVNWKINKCTFTNPDIAGLRTEGLTLAIYGKKAGSTNAK
-27 ANEFSSG
+27 
-34 VTIQK
+34 
-39 GESHRFKTT
+39 
-48 LVCTSNNT
+48 CT
-56 GIVTAVRDGRYY
+56 GIFNTTFNYRITVKEEQSSSSDSTNNSKTAE
-68 VLNAVGY
+68 
-75 GSTTVFCTNG
+75 NG
-85 AQYGTINVTVPSA
+85 IE
-98 NGVQGGACY
+98 
-107 ACGSSQGGSYKWYS
+107 GGSCYKCYH
-121 AGQIVSSNCALYSS
+121 SS
-135 SITQSACEAKNNI
+135 SIVQNGHTISYNWYYYKQSVPSYCSLYSKTITKSVCEAR
-148 SVNLINKEIQQ
+148 
-159 GKSSMVGSYQ
+159 
-169 YCSVQTGS
+169 
-177 VTASKGSSGKWYIK
+177 
-191 ADSSASGTAIVNCKT
+191 
-206 SSGSIDQYAISI
+206 
-218 VAAGTSTHPNGSNYN
+218 N
-233 SGSSTSSSGTSMTAN
+233 SSSSGNDNSDSIDDTTGGGSGSGTSIQSN
-248 ACLDA
+248 ACLDP

-291 EWASG
+291 EWVSG

-318 SSTYTAYCV
+318 SSTYTAYCI
-327 DPAVKGPTESG
+327 DPAVKGPTEAG

-418 ISSVQNNSMQMSFT
+418 ISTVQNNSMQMSFT
-432 QLSNSYANGNVT
+432 QLTNSYENGNVT
-444 VKYRLILKNPK
+444 AKYKLILKNPK

-460 NNVDI
+460 NSVNIV
-465 AVKDVN
+465 VKDVN
-471 GGSVGYTKTVEN
+471 GGSIGYTKTIEN
-483 VVNGDNQI
+483 IDTSKQGQI
-491 SADVVLV
+491 SADVILV

-511 SLKYNDPDDVRNV
+511 SLKYYDADDVRNV

-551 TETASLNL
+551 TETTSLNL

-621 QEAGAHN
+621 QEAGSHN

-638 AFKMPGDLGTVS
+638 AFKMPGDLGTVK

-686 TRAVQLKQTML
+686 TSAVALKQTML

-707 GMLERLEEGQS
+707 GMYDRLEEGQD
-718 GLSQI
+718 GLEKI
-723 DFDTYYTAD
+723 DFDTYYTAND
-732 EDDKGAKHTDR
+732 NKLGATHHDNHYSR
-743 YYDVTTSDCPTPS
+743 GSCPTDE
-756 TLSNDTA
+756 TV
-763 DYIDGADTFYLEDF
+763 DYREFTTEDFYLEAF
-777 TFKFKYKSYKLSLTG
+777 TFKFKYNTYKLSLNG
-792 SNSNILKADFVI
+792 SNSNILKAEFVI
-804 EKEDNEGNTAND
+804 DQENLEDSKTIESNIDTESKDYKGKEKKCPSNQYHHYED
-816 PDGVGKILSNKE
+816 
-828 PNDGVYTGTK
+828 GTK
-838 TICPSGAYITRPY
+838 A
-851 PTGDVTTCTVPEVT
+851 CTVPEEDNECSGKFT
-865 GSCNGTYT
+865 IYI
-873 SYSGTK
+873 GTK
-879 SKAQSNYDDV
+879 DGAQAKYDAVKEEAYKLYKKALEDFESASN
-889 KIKINEKMTD
+889 
-899 AKGEYTKA
+899 
-907 RKELQSITEEINMC
+907 ELRDITEEINMC

-953 KMDGEAKVNST
+953 KMDGDAQVNST
-964 KHYCSS
+964 KYYCSS

-976 VFGCSTTPS
+976 TFGCATSPS
-985 DSNIITTKYYSSIT
+985 DSNKISTKYYGAIT
-999 QDGTPNSLVETPY
+999 NDGKPSKDNVISY

-1059 QLVDIDDP
+1059 QLVDVDDP
-1067 NRGSNEADGLIYPI
+1067 NRGSNDADGLIYPI
-1081 SLTTPVGN
+1081 SLTTPEGN

-1132 VESIIPD
+1132 VEPIIPSTD
-1139 TPDSEN
+1139 DEN
-1145 TCEII
+1145 KCATIA
-1150 KASDVCKGSP
+1150 ASDKCKSNP
-1160 MSDECFSKLLSS
+1160 MSDECFYELLNSN
-1172 SCCDYIDLN
+1172 CCDYIDLN
-1181 KDVTQTRIDDYNAA
+1181 KDVTVSRIDDYNAA

-1242 NGDNSKGINWIKA
+1242 NGDSSKGLNWMGS

-1267 TANIIKEIE
+1267 ISEVIKDIE
-1276 DKGEQIYGDDNSLI
+1276 DKGEQIYGNDDSLI

>member
-1 MKKRIKYLSFILFSV
+1 MKNKVKYLSFILFSA
-16 LSFGMFLGGAK
+16 LSFGMFLGGAR
-27 ANEFSSG
+27 ALSYGTPDSA
-34 VTIQK
+34 TIK
-39 GESHRFKTT
+39 VGESVYLYDDDNPSLPSAHRIVKEDCGKIGLLKGGLFSAQKPGK
-48 LVCTSNNT
+48 CTARIHYFGLFAGTVEIKYDITVVDQNSSSSDNNS
-56 GIVTAVRDGRYY
+56 
-68 VLNAVGY
+68 
-75 GSTTVFCTNG
+75 STTNNIKT
-85 AQYGTINVTVPSA
+85 
-98 NGVQGGACY
+98 
-107 ACGSSQGGSYKWYS
+107 
-121 AGQIVSSNCALYSS
+121 
-135 SITQSACEAKNNI
+135 ITQTMK
-148 SVNLINKEIQQ
+148 
-159 GKSSMVGSYQ
+159 
-169 YCSVQTGS
+169 
-177 VTASKGSSGKWYIK
+177 KGSSFNLNTPYTYCFSSNESVVKVEENNIKWK
-191 ADSSASGTAIVNCKT
+191 LRAVNFGNASISCGSNDGSGVKYEISVLAPDTPVPDKTTAIQT
-206 SSGSIDQYAISI
+206 
-218 VAAGTSTHPNGSNYN
+218 
-233 SGSSTSSSGTSMTAN
+233 N

-296 SAVTGLSTTKTYTVT
+296 SPVTGLSTTKTYTVT

-386 FLGIANGPYKKHALM
+386 FLGIANGPYKRHALM

-407 STALMG
+407 STSLMG

-432 QLSNSYANGNVT
+432 QLSNSYVNGNVT

-460 NNVDI
+460 NSVDI

-491 SADVVLV
+491 SADIVLV

-571 NLACVATNGFLCTPS
+571 DSPCVATSGFLCTPS
-586 ETVATVYEGKSV
+586 ETVATVYEGKNV
-598 GASADWDT
+598 GASAEWET

-621 QEAGAHN
+621 QEAGSHN

-638 AFKMPGDLGTVS
+638 AFKMPGDLGTIK

-659 DNRYHAVAGVAAQRT
+659 DNIYHAVAGVAAQRT
-674 CVSTDIKVDAYQ
+674 CVTVNNSSSQGIAIEKYKTDALAK
-686 TRAVQLKQTML
+686 KKEML
-697 EQLNLYNYYK
+697 DYLNLYNYYK
-707 GMLERLEEGQS
+707 GMLNRLTESDNGGLTQITSDVYLTSNDDVNGPKKQTKVWTKSSGCVPVGDYSWKDEE
-718 GLSQI
+718 I
-723 DFDTYYTAD
+723 DYYNDFDFEFKFNKYKFNTNN
-732 EDDKGAKHTDR
+732 
-743 YYDVTTSDCPTPS
+743 SD
-756 TLSNDTA
+756 TLS
-763 DYIDGADTFYLEDF
+763 
-777 TFKFKYKSYKLSLTG
+777 
-792 SNSNILKADFVI
+792 ILKAEIVI
-804 EKEDNEGNTAND
+804 DKENIDGKSDNSKNAPSGISSTGTIA
-816 PDGVGKILSNKE
+816 SNKKDE
-828 PNDGVYTGTK
+828 TRDAA
-838 TICPSGAYITRPY
+838 SGKQTTTTPKSKDDPTRPSY
-851 PTGDVTTCTVPEVT
+851 CDTEDYLRVCNDVEEKSCSTATYSVT
-865 GSCNGTYT
+865 FG
-873 SYSGTK
+873 K
-879 SKAQSNYDDV
+879 
-889 KIKINEKMTD
+889 EED
-899 AKGEYTKA
+899 AKGNYEDAVNRITEAKEAA
-907 RKELQSITEEINMC
+907 RKKYESARSELQSMTEEIGMC
-921 TTWST
+921 TNWKT

-953 KMDGEAKVNST
+953 KMDGDAKVNST
-964 KHYCSS
+964 TYYCSS
-970 DTSYAG
+970 NVGYNS
-976 VFGCSTTPS
+976 FESCSSAPSSDNTTYTFLGGKLN
-985 DSNIITTKYYSSIT
+985 D
-999 QDGTPNSLVETPY
+999 DGTINTGDSMAY
-1012 YNYRRIGSIDKYGD
+1012 YNYKMIGSIDKYGD

-1081 SLTTPVGN
+1081 SLTTPAGN

-1132 VESIIPD
+1132 VESIIPPTPD
-1139 TPDSEN
+1139 TPDPEPGN

-1160 MSDECFSKLLSS
+1160 MSDECFSKLLSE

-1201 CSGYRTINY
+1201 CSGYKTINY
-1210 TTTIGNYDSVKVT
+1210 TTTIGSYDSVKVT

>member
-1 MKKRIKYLSFILFSV
+1 MKNKVKYISFILFSV
-16 LSFGMFLGGAK
+16 LSFGMFLGGARALSSGTPDSATIK
-27 ANEFSSG
+27 VGESVYLYDDDNPSLPSAHRIVKEDCGKIGLLKGGLFSAQKPGKCTAIIHYFGLFAGTVEVKYDITVVDQDSSSSDNNSNSSTTNNIKTITQTMKKGSSFNLNTPYIYCFSSN
-34 VTIQK
+34 
-39 GESHRFKTT
+39 ESVVK
-48 LVCTSNNT
+48 VEENNT
-56 GIVTAVRDGRYY
+56 KWKLSAVNFG
-68 VLNAVGY
+68 NASV
-75 GSTTVFCTNG
+75 S
-85 AQYGTINVTVPSA
+85 
-98 NGVQGGACY
+98 
-107 ACGSSQGGSYKWYS
+107 CGSSDGSGVKY
-121 AGQIVSSNCALYSS
+121 
-135 SITQSACEAKNNI
+135 E
-148 SVNLINKEIQQ
+148 INVLAPDTPVPDK
-159 GKSSMVGSYQ
+159 
-169 YCSVQTGS
+169 T
-177 VTASKGSSGKWYIK
+177 
-191 ADSSASGTAIVNCKT
+191 TAIQT
-206 SSGSIDQYAISI
+206 
-218 VAAGTSTHPNGSNYN
+218 
-233 SGSSTSSSGTSMTAN
+233 N
-248 ACLDA
+248 ACLDP

-258 AQIDAS
+258 AQIDATT
-264 ANIVDAPTK
+264 NVVDAPTK

-291 EWASG
+291 EWTSG

-432 QLSNSYANGNVT
+432 QLTNSYENGNVT
-444 VKYRLILKNPK
+444 AKYKLILKNPK

-460 NNVDI
+460 NSVNIV
-465 AVKDVN
+465 VKDVN

-551 TETASLNL
+551 TETTSLNL

-621 QEAGAHN
+621 QEAGSHN

-638 AFKMPGDLGTVS
+638 AFKMPGDLGTVK

-707 GMLERLEEGQS
+707 GMYDRLDKGND
-718 GLSQI
+718 GLDKI
-723 DFDTYYTAD
+723 DFDTYYTAAD
-732 EDDKGAKHTDR
+732 NIKGATHTDR
-743 YYDVTTSDCPTPS
+743 YSEETAGCSAPSGKTANYPPDSDV
-756 TLSNDTA
+756 
-763 DYIDGADTFYLEDF
+763 DTFYLEDF
-777 TFKFKYKSYKLSLTG
+777 TFEFKYNKYKLSLTG
-792 SNSNILKADFVI
+792 TTSNILRAEFVI
-804 EKEDNEGNTAND
+804 DEANATANSSASD
-816 PDGVGKILSNKE
+816 IGTILGNKE
-828 PNDGVYTGTK
+828 SDSALENNEYTRNNGMKCPVSKVLVPGTRDSYYCPVDEVPDTCDGKFTVYFG
-838 TICPSGAYITRPY
+838 R
-851 PTGDVTTCTVPEVT
+851 
-865 GSCNGTYT
+865 
-873 SYSGTK
+873 K
-879 SKAQSNYDDV
+879 SKAESNYKTTKG
-889 KIKINEKMTD
+889 KIETAMKNALANYKS
-899 AKGEYTKA
+899 AKA
-907 RKELQSITEEINMC
+907 ELVSITEEINMC

-953 KMDGEAKVNST
+953 KMDGDAQVNST
-964 KHYCSS
+964 KYYCSS

-976 VFGCSTTPS
+976 TFGCATAPS
-985 DSNIITTKYYSSIT
+985 DSNKISTKYYDTIDEDGKPSNDNSI
-999 QDGTPNSLVETPY
+999 SY
-1012 YNYRRIGSIDKYGD
+1012 YNYRKIGSIDKYGD

-1067 NRGSNEADGLIYPI
+1067 NRGSNDADGLIYPI
-1081 SLTTPVGN
+1081 SLTTPEGN

-1132 VESIIPD
+1132 VEPIIPSTD
-1139 TPDSEN
+1139 DEN
-1145 TCEII
+1145 KCATIA
-1150 KASDVCKGSP
+1150 ASDKCKSNP
-1160 MSDECFSKLLSS
+1160 MSDECFYELLNSN
-1172 SCCDYIDLN
+1172 CCDYIDLN
-1181 KDVTQTRIDDYNAA
+1181 KDVTVSRIDDYNAA

-1242 NGDNSKGINWIKA
+1242 NGDSSKGLNWMGS

-1267 TANIIKEIE
+1267 ISEVIKDIE
-1276 DKGEQIYGDDNSLI
+1276 DKGEQIYGNDDSLI

-1297 ACMAHV
+1297 TCMAHV

>member
-1 MKKRIKYLSFILFSV
+1 MKNRVKYISFILFSV
-16 LSFGMFLGGAK
+16 LSFGVFLEGAS
-27 ANEFSSG
+27 ANS
-34 VTIQK
+34 VTPVSK
-39 GESHRFKTT
+39 
-48 LVCTSNNT
+48 
-56 GIVTAVRDGRYY
+56 
-68 VLNAVGY
+68 
-75 GSTTVFCTNG
+75 
-85 AQYGTINVTVPSA
+85 TINVGNMFLSYNEKYDGYKWKSTTDNTCGNLGVVSAGIFTAKKAGNCSLNVKFSSLFKGTVDVTYFITVVDPDSSSSSSGSSSSSSSGSSSSSNKA
-98 NGVQGGACY
+98 VNGVEGGACY
-107 ACGSSQGGSYKWYS
+107 ACGNSQGGSYKWYY
-121 AGQIVSSNCALYSS
+121 AGQTLPSNCALNDNKIPKS
-135 SITQSACEAKNNI
+135 TCEAKN
-148 SVNLINKEIQQ
+148 S
-159 GKSSMVGSYQ
+159 G
-169 YCSVQTGS
+169 
-177 VTASKGSSGKWYIK
+177 GSS
-191 ADSSASGTAIVNCKT
+191 
-206 SSGSIDQYAISI
+206 SSGS
-218 VAAGTSTHPNGSNYN
+218 NG
-233 SGSSTSSSGTSMTAN
+233 GSTSGTSSGTSIQSN

-291 EWASG
+291 EWVSG
-296 SAVTGLSTTKTYTVT
+296 SPVTGLSTTKTYTVT

-327 DPAVKGPTESG
+327 DPAVKGPTEAG

-407 STALMG
+407 STSLMG

-638 AFKMPGDLGTVS
+638 AFKMPGDLGTIK

-686 TRAVQLKQTML
+686 TRAVWLKQNML

-707 GMLERLEEGQS
+707 GMYDKLDKDITLEKYLNKSTGATQTEKNVTGTSPSTCSPNS
-718 GLSQI
+718 GESPNYPDDATYYFE
-723 DFDTYYTAD
+723 DFDFD
-732 EDDKGAKHTDR
+732 FE
-743 YYDVTTSDCPTPS
+743 YDV
-756 TLSNDTA
+756 
-763 DYIDGADTFYLEDF
+763 
-777 TFKFKYKSYKLSLTG
+777 YKLSSTT
-792 SNSNILKADFVI
+792 SNSSILKADFVI
-804 EKEDNEGNTAND
+804 DKSNVSRNTAGTIGTIPSNVKPGTSGYD
-816 PDGVGKILSNKE
+816 GTEEGEETTCFHSEWPRCVTNPDGPNCKYSCSTPKPCSGEYSFNYGIIDEGKSNYETTKE
-828 PNDGVYTGTK
+828 K
-838 TICPSGAYITRPY
+838 TIYGAM
-851 PTGDVTTCTVPEVT
+851 E
-865 GSCNGTYT
+865 
-873 SYSGTK
+873 
-879 SKAQSNYDDV
+879 A
-889 KIKINEKMTD
+889 
-899 AKGEYTKA
+899 AKQAYEDYQA
-907 RKELQSITEEINMC
+907 ELRNITEEINMC

-964 KHYCSS
+964 KYYCSS

-985 DSNIITTKYYSSIT
+985 DSNRITTKYYSSIAK
-999 QDGTPNSLVETPY
+999 DGSPASSVETPY

-1067 NRGSNEADGLIYPI
+1067 NRGSNDADGLIYPI
-1081 SLTTPVGN
+1081 SLTTPEGN

-1132 VESIIPD
+1132 VEPIIPSTD
-1139 TPDSEN
+1139 DEN
-1145 TCEII
+1145 KCATIA
-1150 KASDVCKGSP
+1150 ASDKCKSNP
-1160 MSDECFSKLLSS
+1160 MSDECFYELLNSN
-1172 SCCDYIDLN
+1172 CCDYIDLN
-1181 KDVTQTRIDDYNAA
+1181 KDVTVSRIDDYNAA

-1242 NGDNSKGINWIKA
+1242 NGDSSKGLNWMGS

-1267 TANIIKEIE
+1267 ISEVIKDIE
-1276 DKGEQIYGDDNSLI
+1276 DKGEQIYGNDDSLI

-1297 ACMAHV
+1297 TCMAHV

>member
-1 MKKRIKYLSFILFSV
+1 MKNKVKYLSFILFSV

-27 ANEFSSG
+27 ALSYGTPDSATIKVGESVYLYDDDNPSLPSAHRIVEEDCGKIGLLKGGLFSAQKPGKCTARIHYFGLVAGTVEIKYDITVVDPDSSSSSSG
-34 VTIQK
+34 
-39 GESHRFKTT
+39 SSSS
-48 LVCTSNNT
+48 SNK
-56 GIVTAVRDGRYY
+56 AV
-68 VLNAVGY
+68 
-75 GSTTVFCTNG
+75 
-85 AQYGTINVTVPSA
+85 
-98 NGVQGGACY
+98 NGVEGGACY
-107 ACGSSQGGSYKWYS
+107 ACGNSQGGSYKWYY
-121 AGQIVSSNCALYSS
+121 AGQTLPSNCALNDNKIPKS
-135 SITQSACEAKNNI
+135 TCEAKN
-148 SVNLINKEIQQ
+148 S
-159 GKSSMVGSYQ
+159 G
-169 YCSVQTGS
+169 
-177 VTASKGSSGKWYIK
+177 GSS
-191 ADSSASGTAIVNCKT
+191 
-206 SSGSIDQYAISI
+206 SSGS
-218 VAAGTSTHPNGSNYN
+218 NG
-233 SGSSTSSSGTSMTAN
+233 GSTSGTSSGTSIQSN

-264 ANIVDAPTK
+264 ANVVDAPTK

-285 KLNPKS
+285 KLNSKS

-338 WEYTADEQLDL
+338 WEYTADEQVDL

-386 FLGIANGPYKKHALM
+386 FLGIANGPYKRYALM

-407 STALMG
+407 STSLMG

-418 ISSVQNNSMQMSFT
+418 ISSVKNNSMQMSFT

-460 NNVDI
+460 NSVDI

-471 GGSVGYTKTVEN
+471 GGSVGYTKTIEN

-491 SADVVLV
+491 SADIVLV

-511 SLKYNDPDDVRNV
+511 SLKYYDADDVRNV

-538 LVINNKGNAPLTL
+538 LVINNKGNVPLTL

-571 NLACVATNGFLCTPS
+571 DSPCVATSGFLCTPS
-586 ETVATVYEGKSV
+586 ETVATVYEGKNV
-598 GASADWDT
+598 GASAEWET

-621 QEAGAHN
+621 QEAGSHN

-638 AFKMPGDLGTVS
+638 AFKMPGDLGTVK

-686 TRAVQLKQTML
+686 TSAVALKQTML

-707 GMLERLEEGQS
+707 GMLERLEKGQS

-732 EDDKGAKHTDR
+732 EDDKGAKHTNR

-756 TLSNDTA
+756 SLSKDTA

-816 PDGVGKILSNKE
+816 PNGVGKILSNKE
-828 PNDGVYTGTK
+828 PNDGTYTGSK
-838 TICPSGAYITRPY
+838 TVCPSGAYEKHTYKDENGEPF
-851 PTGDVTTCTVPEVT
+851 DVTTCTVPEVT
-865 GSCNGTYT
+865 GTCPGKYT

-889 KIKINEKMTD
+889 KGKINEKMTD
-899 AKGEYTKA
+899 AEGEYTKA

-985 DSNIITTKYYSSIT
+985 DSNIITTKYYSLIAK
-999 QDGTPNSLVETPY
+999 DGTPNSLVETPY

-1067 NRGSNEADGLIYPI
+1067 NRGSNDADGLIYPI
-1081 SLTTPVGN
+1081 SLTTPAGN

-1132 VESIIPD
+1132 VESIIPP
-1139 TPDSEN
+1139 TPPIPPTPNPPVPGN

-1172 SCCDYIDLN
+1172 NCCDYIDLN

-1201 CSGYRTINY
+1201 CSGYKTINY
-1210 TTTIGNYDSVKVT
+1210 TTTIGSYDSVKVT

>member
-1 MKKRIKYLSFILFSV
+1 MKNRVKYISFILFSV
-16 LSFGMFLGGAK
+16 LSFGMFLGGARALSYGTPDSATIK
-27 ANEFSSG
+27 VGESVYLYDDDNPSLPSAHRIVKEDCGKIGLLKGGLFSAQKPGKCTARIHYFGLFAGTVEVKYDITVVDQDSSSSDNNSNSSTTNNIKTITQTMKKGSSFNLNTPYIYCFSSN
-34 VTIQK
+34 
-39 GESHRFKTT
+39 ESVVK
-48 LVCTSNNT
+48 VEENNT
-56 GIVTAVRDGRYY
+56 KWKLSAVNFG
-68 VLNAVGY
+68 NASV
-75 GSTTVFCTNG
+75 S
-85 AQYGTINVTVPSA
+85 
-98 NGVQGGACY
+98 
-107 ACGSSQGGSYKWYS
+107 CGSSDGSGVKY
-121 AGQIVSSNCALYSS
+121 
-135 SITQSACEAKNNI
+135 E
-148 SVNLINKEIQQ
+148 INVLAPDTPVPDK
-159 GKSSMVGSYQ
+159 
-169 YCSVQTGS
+169 T
-177 VTASKGSSGKWYIK
+177 
-191 ADSSASGTAIVNCKT
+191 TAIQT
-206 SSGSIDQYAISI
+206 
-218 VAAGTSTHPNGSNYN
+218 
-233 SGSSTSSSGTSMTAN
+233 N
-248 ACLDA
+248 ACLDP

-258 AQIDAS
+258 AQIDATT
-264 ANIVDAPTK
+264 NVVDAPTK

-291 EWASG
+291 EWTSG

-407 STALMG
+407 STSLMG

-471 GGSVGYTKTVEN
+471 GASVGYTKTVEN
-483 VVNGDNQI
+483 VVNVDNQI

-551 TETASLNL
+551 TETVSLNL

-621 QEAGAHN
+621 QEAGSHN

-638 AFKMPGDLGTVS
+638 AFKMPGDLGTVK

-707 GMLERLEEGQS
+707 GMYDRLDKGND
-718 GLSQI
+718 GLDKI
-723 DFDTYYTAD
+723 DFDTYYTAAD
-732 EDDKGAKHTDR
+732 NIKGATHTDR
-743 YYDVTTSDCPTPS
+743 YSEETAGCSAPSGKTANYPPDSDV
-756 TLSNDTA
+756 
-763 DYIDGADTFYLEDF
+763 DTFYLEDF
-777 TFKFKYKSYKLSLTG
+777 TFEFKYNKYKLSLTG
-792 SNSNILKADFVI
+792 TTSNILRAEFVI
-804 EKEDNEGNTAND
+804 DEANATANSSASD
-816 PDGVGKILSNKE
+816 IGTILGNKE
-828 PNDGVYTGTK
+828 SDSALENNEYTRNNGMKCPVSKVLVPGTRDSYYCPVDEVPDTCDGKFTVYFG
-838 TICPSGAYITRPY
+838 R
-851 PTGDVTTCTVPEVT
+851 
-865 GSCNGTYT
+865 
-873 SYSGTK
+873 K
-879 SKAQSNYDDV
+879 SKAESNYKTTKG
-889 KIKINEKMTD
+889 KIETAMKNALANYKS
-899 AKGEYTKA
+899 AKA
-907 RKELQSITEEINMC
+907 ELVSITEEINMC

-953 KMDGEAKVNST
+953 KMDGDAQVNST
-964 KHYCSS
+964 KYYCSS

-976 VFGCSTTPS
+976 TFGCATAPS
-985 DSNIITTKYYSSIT
+985 DSNKISTKYYDTIDEDGKPSNDNSI
-999 QDGTPNSLVETPY
+999 SY
-1012 YNYRRIGSIDKYGD
+1012 YNYRKIGSIDKYGD
-1026 VAGQQFIYFKSMV
+1026 VAGQQFVYFKSMV

-1067 NRGSNEADGLIYPI
+1067 NRGSNDADGLIYPI
-1081 SLTTPVGN
+1081 SLTTPEGN

-1132 VESIIPD
+1132 VEPIIPSTD
-1139 TPDSEN
+1139 DEN
-1145 TCEII
+1145 KCATIA
-1150 KASDVCKGSP
+1150 ASDKCKSNP
-1160 MSDECFSKLLSS
+1160 MSDECFYELLNSN
-1172 SCCDYIDLN
+1172 CCDYIDLN
-1181 KDVTQTRIDDYNAA
+1181 KDVTVSRIDDYNAA

-1242 NGDNSKGINWIKA
+1242 NGDSSKGLNWMGS

-1267 TANIIKEIE
+1267 ISNVIKDIE
-1276 DKGEQIYGDDNSLI
+1276 DKGEQIYGSDDSLI

-1297 ACMAHV
+1297 TCMAHV

>member
-1 MKKRIKYLSFILFSV
+1 MKNRVKYICFILFSV
-16 LSFGMFLGGAK
+16 LSFGMFLGGAS
-27 ANEFSSG
+27 AATEF
-34 VTIQK
+34 TETQTLEK
-39 GESHRFKTT
+39 GASWDRSMVSWMK
-48 LVCTSNNT
+48 CTSSNTNVITATENT
-56 GIVTAVRDGRYY
+56 GKGTYTFKAVGTGTAV
-68 VLNAVGY
+68 
-75 GSTTVFCTNG
+75 VFCTNG
-85 AQYGTINVTVPSA
+85 GSKTGTIKFEVPKK
-98 NGVQGGACY
+98 GGA
-107 ACGSSQGGSYKWYS
+107 SS
-121 AGQIVSSNCALYSS
+121 
-135 SITQSACEAKNNI
+135 
-148 SVNLINKEIQQ
+148 INKEIQQ
-159 GKSSMVGSYQ
+159 GKSSMIGSYKTCTVKSGNVTLTNPNGKG
-169 YCSVQTGS
+169 YYINANADGTG
-177 VTASKGSSGKWYIK
+177 K
-191 ADSSASGTAIVNCKT
+191 AIVSCMKEDD
-206 SSGSIDQYAISI
+206 SIELYSISI

-233 SGSSTSSSGTSMTAN
+233 PDNNNTSSGTGGGTSMTAN
-248 ACLDA
+248 ACLDP

-291 EWASG
+291 EWVSG
-296 SAVTGLSTTKTYTVT
+296 SPVTGLSTTKTYTVT

-407 STALMG
+407 STSLMG

-471 GGSVGYTKTVEN
+471 GGSVGYTKTIDN

-571 NLACVATNGFLCTPS
+571 DLTCVATNGFLCTPS

-638 AFKMPGDLGTVS
+638 AFKMPGDLGTIK

-686 TRAVQLKQTML
+686 ASAVALKQTML

-707 GMLERLEEGQS
+707 GMYDRLDKGND
-718 GLSQI
+718 GLSKI
-723 DFDTYYTAD
+723 DFDTYYTANAT
-732 EDDKGAKHTDR
+732 DKGATHTNRKIESSSSCSPDSG
-743 YYDVTTSDCPTPS
+743 TSTP
-756 TLSNDTA
+756 
-763 DYIDGADTFYLEDF
+763 DYPSDADTYYLEDF
-777 TFKFKYKSYKLSLTG
+777 TFNFKYNKYKLSLTG
-792 SNSNILKADFVI
+792 SNSNILRAEFVI
-804 EKEDNEGNTAND
+804 DKENITASSSEDSAGTISGNKEEDTSHTYKNTTRTKCAKEEWWAGNATEAGHNICVETEPDPCEGNFT
-816 PDGVGKILSNKE
+816 IT
-828 PNDGVYTGTK
+828 YGTK
-838 TICPSGAYITRPY
+838 A
-851 PTGDVTTCTVPEVT
+851 
-865 GSCNGTYT
+865 
-873 SYSGTK
+873 
-879 SKAQSNYDDV
+879 KAQENYNAT
-889 KIKINEKMTD
+889 KTTIKGKMETALATYKS
-899 AKGEYTKA
+899 AKA
-907 RKELQSITEEINMC
+907 ELVSITEEINMC

-953 KMDGEAKVNST
+953 KMDGDAKVNST
-964 KHYCSS
+964 KYYCSS
-970 DTSYAG
+970 DTSYANT
-976 VFGCSTTPS
+976 FGCATAPS
-985 DSNIITTKYYSSIT
+985 DSNKISTKYYDTIDE
-999 QDGTPNSLVETPY
+999 DGKPSKDNAISY
-1012 YNYRRIGSIDKYGD
+1012 YNYRKIGSIDKYGD

-1067 NRGSNEADGLIYPI
+1067 NRGSNDADGLIYPI
-1081 SLTTPVGN
+1081 SLTTPEGN

-1132 VESIIPD
+1132 VEPIIPSTD
-1139 TPDSEN
+1139 DEN
-1145 TCEII
+1145 KCATIA
-1150 KASDVCKGSP
+1150 ASDKCKSNP
-1160 MSDECFSKLLSS
+1160 MSDECFYELLNSN
-1172 SCCDYIDLN
+1172 CCDYIDLN
-1181 KDVTQTRIDDYNAA
+1181 KDVTVSRIDDYNAA

-1201 CSGYRTINY
+1201 CSGYKTINY

-1242 NGDNSKGINWIKA
+1242 NGDSSKGLNWMGS

-1267 TANIIKEIE
+1267 ISEVIKDIE
-1276 DKGEQIYGDDNSLI
+1276 DKGEQIYGNDDSLI

>member
-1 MKKRIKYLSFILFSV
+1 MKNRVKYISFILFSV
-16 LSFGMFLGGAK
+16 LSFGMFLGGVSA
-27 ANEFSSG
+27 ATEF
-34 VTIQK
+34 TETQTLEK
-39 GESHRFKTT
+39 GASWDRSMVSWMK
-48 LVCTSNNT
+48 CTSSNTNVITATENT
-56 GIVTAVRDGRYY
+56 GKGTYTFKAVGTGTAV
-68 VLNAVGY
+68 
-75 GSTTVFCTNG
+75 VFCTNG
-85 AQYGTINVTVPSA
+85 GSKTGTIKFEVPKK
-98 NGVQGGACY
+98 GGAL
-107 ACGSSQGGSYKWYS
+107 S
-121 AGQIVSSNCALYSS
+121 
-135 SITQSACEAKNNI
+135 
-148 SVNLINKEIQQ
+148 INKEIQQ
-159 GKSSMVGSYQ
+159 GKSSMIGSYKTCTVKSGNVTLTNPNGKG
-169 YCSVQTGS
+169 YYINANADGTG
-177 VTASKGSSGKWYIK
+177 K
-191 ADSSASGTAIVNCKT
+191 AIVSCMKEDD
-206 SSGSIDQYAISI
+206 SIELYSISI

-233 SGSSTSSSGTSMTAN
+233 SGSAIQPN
-248 ACLDA
+248 ACLDP
-253 NSKGC
+253 NSKWC

-264 ANIVDAPTK
+264 ANVVDAPTK

-296 SAVTGLSTTKTYTVT
+296 SPVTGLSTTKTYTVT

-318 SSTYTAYCV
+318 SSTYTAYCI
-327 DPAVKGPTESG
+327 DPAVKGPTEAG

-386 FLGIANGPYKKHALM
+386 FLGIANGPYKKHALV

-407 STALMG
+407 STTLMN

-418 ISSVQNNSMQMSFT
+418 ISTVQNNSMQMSFT
-432 QLSNSYANGNVT
+432 QLTNSYENGNVT
-444 VKYRLILKNPK
+444 AKYKLILKNPK

-460 NNVDI
+460 NSVNIV
-465 AVKDVN
+465 VKDVN
-471 GGSVGYTKTVEN
+471 GGSIGYTKTIEN
-483 VVNGDNQI
+483 VDTSKQGQI
-491 SADVVLV
+491 SADVILV

-511 SLKYNDPDDVRNV
+511 SLKYYDADDVRNV

-586 ETVATVYEGKSV
+586 ETIATVYEGKNV
-598 GASADWDT
+598 GASADWDA

-621 QEAGAHN
+621 QEAGANN

-638 AFKMPGDLGTVS
+638 AFKMPGDLGTIK

-686 TRAVQLKQTML
+686 TSAVGYKQEMLK
-697 EQLNLYNYYK
+697 QLNLYNYYK
-707 GMLERLEEGQS
+707 GMYDKLDKDITLEKYLNKSTGATQTEKSVTGTSPSTCSPNSGQNPAYPEGA
-718 GLSQI
+718 
-723 DFDTYYTAD
+723 TYYF
-732 EDDKGAKHTDR
+732 EDFNFNFE
-743 YYDVTTSDCPTPS
+743 YDV
-756 TLSNDTA
+756 
-763 DYIDGADTFYLEDF
+763 
-777 TFKFKYKSYKLSLTG
+777 YKLSSLA
-792 SNSNILKADFVI
+792 SNNSILKADFVI
-804 EKEDNEGNTAND
+804 DKSNVSGNTAGTIGTI
-816 PDGVGKILSNKE
+816 PSNVK
-828 PNDGVYTGTK
+828 TGE
-838 TICPSGAYITRPY
+838 S
-851 PTGDVTTCTVPEVT
+851 D
-865 GSCNGTYT
+865 
-873 SYSGTK
+873 YSGTK
-879 SKAQSNYDDV
+879 SELSTCFHSEWPRCVRNPAGPNCSYSCSTTTSCSGKYSFKYGIIDDGKNNYNTIKGKIETAMKDALAAYKSAKANLV
-889 KIKINEKMTD
+889 
-899 AKGEYTKA
+899 
-907 RKELQSITEEINMC
+907 SITEEINMC

-953 KMDGEAKVNST
+953 KMDGDAQVNST
-964 KHYCSS
+964 KYYCSS

-976 VFGCSTTPS
+976 TFGCATAPS
-985 DSNIITTKYYSSIT
+985 DSNKISTKYYDTIDEDGKPSNDNSI
-999 QDGTPNSLVETPY
+999 SY
-1012 YNYRRIGSIDKYGD
+1012 YNYRKIGSIDKYGD

-1052 NEKQPNS
+1052 NNNNNNS
-1059 QLVDIDDP
+1059 SDSGIKYTLVDIDDP
-1067 NRGSNEADGLIYPI
+1067 NRGSNAADGLIYPI
-1081 SLTTPVGN
+1081 SLTTPEGN

-1104 SSKNLGRIMGAN
+1104 SSKNLGRIMGTN

-1132 VESIIPD
+1132 VEPIIPSTD
-1139 TPDSEN
+1139 DEN
-1145 TCEII
+1145 KCATIA
-1150 KASDVCKGSP
+1150 ASDKCKSNP
-1160 MSDECFSKLLSS
+1160 MSDECFYELLNSN
-1172 SCCDYIDLN
+1172 CCDYLDLN
-1181 KDVTQTRIDDYNAA
+1181 KDVTVSRIDDYNAA
-1195 CPRSNT
+1195 CPRTNT

-1242 NGDNSKGINWIKA
+1242 NGNESKGTNWMGS

-1267 TANIIKEIE
+1267 ISEVIKDIE
-1276 DKGEQIYGDDNSLI
+1276 DKGEQIYGNDDSLI

-1297 ACMAHV
+1297 TCMAHV

-1308 EQETNSLGFAD
+1308 EQETSSLGFAD
-1319 YTLTTNYGD
+1319 YTLTTNYKD
-1328 KSKGAND
+1328 KSSGASDN
-1335 SSTFLS
+1335 SYFLK
-1341 QLENS
+1341 QLES
-1346 GCVVYKN
+1346 YGCLVYKN

>member
-1 MKKRIKYLSFILFSV
+1 MKNRVKYISFILFSV
-16 LSFGMFLGGAK
+16 LSFGVFLGGAS
-27 ANEFSSG
+27 ATS
-34 VTIQK
+34 VTPVSK
-39 GESHRFKTT
+39 
-48 LVCTSNNT
+48 
-56 GIVTAVRDGRYY
+56 
-68 VLNAVGY
+68 
-75 GSTTVFCTNG
+75 
-85 AQYGTINVTVPSA
+85 TINVGNMFLSYNEKYDGYKWKSTTDNTCGDLGVVSAGIFTAKKAGNCSLNVKFSSVFKGTVDVTYYITVVDPDSSSSSSGSSSSSNKA
-98 NGVQGGACY
+98 VNGVEGGACY
-107 ACGSSQGGSYKWYS
+107 ACGNSQGGSYKWYY
-121 AGQIVSSNCALYSS
+121 AGQTLPSNCALNDNKIPKS
-135 SITQSACEAKNNI
+135 TCEAKN
-148 SVNLINKEIQQ
+148 S
-159 GKSSMVGSYQ
+159 G
-169 YCSVQTGS
+169 
-177 VTASKGSSGKWYIK
+177 GSS
-191 ADSSASGTAIVNCKT
+191 
-206 SSGSIDQYAISI
+206 SSGS
-218 VAAGTSTHPNGSNYN
+218 NG
-233 SGSSTSSSGTSMTAN
+233 GSTSGTSSGTSMTAN

-264 ANIVDAPTK
+264 ANVVDAPTK

-285 KLNPKS
+285 KLNSKS

-318 SSTYTAYCV
+318 ASTYTAYCV

-386 FLGIANGPYKKHALM
+386 FLGIANGPYKRYALM

-407 STALMG
+407 STSLMG

-471 GGSVGYTKTVEN
+471 GGSVGYTKTIEN

-511 SLKYNDPDDVRNV
+511 SLKYYDADDVRNV

-571 NLACVATNGFLCTPS
+571 DLTCVATNGFLCTPN
-586 ETVATVYEGKSV
+586 ETVATVYEGKNV

-638 AFKMPGDLGTVS
+638 AFKMPGDLGTVK

-686 TRAVQLKQTML
+686 TSAVALKQTML

-707 GMLERLEEGQS
+707 GMLERLEKGQS

-732 EDDKGAKHTDR
+732 EDDKGAKHTNR

-756 TLSNDTA
+756 SLSKDTA

-804 EKEDNEGNTAND
+804 DKEDNEGNTAND

-828 PNDGVYTGTK
+828 PNDGIYTGPK
-838 TICPSGAYITRPY
+838 TVCPSGAYEKHTYKDKNGEPY
-851 PTGDVTTCTVPEVT
+851 DVTTCTVPEVT
-865 GSCNGTYT
+865 GTCPGKYT

-889 KIKINEKMTD
+889 KGKINEKMTD
-899 AKGEYTKA
+899 AEGEYTKA

-1067 NRGSNEADGLIYPI
+1067 NRGSNDADGLIYPI

-1132 VESIIPD
+1132 VESIIPPTPD
-1139 TPDSEN
+1139 TPDPEPGN

-1150 KASDVCKGSP
+1150 KASDICKGSP
-1160 MSDECFSKLLSS
+1160 MSDECFSKLLSE

-1201 CSGYRTINY
+1201 CSGYKTINY
-1210 TTTIGNYDSVKVT
+1210 TTTIGSYDSVKVT

>member
-1 MKKRIKYLSFILFSV
+1 MKNRVKYISFILFSV
-16 LSFGMFLGGAK
+16 LSFGMFLGGVSA
-27 ANEFSSG
+27 ATEF
-34 VTIQK
+34 TETQTLEK
-39 GESHRFKTT
+39 GASWDRSMVSWMK
-48 LVCTSNNT
+48 CTSSNTNVITATENT
-56 GIVTAVRDGRYY
+56 GKGTYTFKAVGTGTAV
-68 VLNAVGY
+68 
-75 GSTTVFCTNG
+75 VFCTNG
-85 AQYGTINVTVPSA
+85 GSKTGTIKFEVPKK
-98 NGVQGGACY
+98 GGA
-107 ACGSSQGGSYKWYS
+107 SS
-121 AGQIVSSNCALYSS
+121 
-135 SITQSACEAKNNI
+135 
-148 SVNLINKEIQQ
+148 INKEIQQ
-159 GKSSMVGSYQ
+159 GKSSMIGSYKTCTVKSGNVTLTNPNGKG
-169 YCSVQTGS
+169 YYINANADGTG
-177 VTASKGSSGKWYIK
+177 K
-191 ADSSASGTAIVNCKT
+191 AIVSCMKEDD
-206 SSGSIDQYAISI
+206 SIELYSISI

-233 SGSSTSSSGTSMTAN
+233 PDNNNTSSGTGGGASITAN
-248 ACLDA
+248 ACLDP

-296 SAVTGLSTTKTYTVT
+296 SPVTGLSTTKTYTVT

-318 SSTYTAYCV
+318 SSTYTAYCI
-327 DPAVKGPTESG
+327 DPAVKGPTEAG

-386 FLGIANGPYKKHALM
+386 FLGIANGPYKKHALV

-407 STALMG
+407 STTLMN

-418 ISSVQNNSMQMSFT
+418 ISTVQNNSMQMSFT
-432 QLSNSYANGNVT
+432 QLTNSYENGNVT
-444 VKYRLILKNPK
+444 AKYKLILKNPK

-460 NNVDI
+460 NSVNIV
-465 AVKDVN
+465 VKDVN
-471 GGSVGYTKTVEN
+471 GGSIGYTKTIEN
-483 VVNGDNQI
+483 IDTSKQGQI
-491 SADVVLV
+491 SADVILV

-511 SLKYNDPDDVRNV
+511 SLKYYDADDVRNV

-551 TETASLNL
+551 TETTSLNL

-586 ETVATVYEGKSV
+586 ETVATVYEGKNV
-598 GASADWDT
+598 GASADWDA

-621 QEAGAHN
+621 QEAGSHN

-638 AFKMPGDLGTVS
+638 AFKMPGDLGTIK

-686 TRAVQLKQTML
+686 ARAVQLKLEML
-697 EQLNLYNYYK
+697 DLLNDYNYYK
-707 GMLERLEEGQS
+707 GMYDRLEKGQD
-718 GLSQI
+718 GLVKL
-723 DFDTYYTAD
+723 DFDTYYD
-732 EDDKGAKHTDR
+732 SNNGAKHIDR
-743 YYDVTTSDCPTPS
+743 YSEDTSSCSAPAGTNAHYPDSSDGQDYSDV
-756 TLSNDTA
+756 
-763 DYIDGADTFYLEDF
+763 DTFYLEDF
-777 TFKFKYKSYKLSLTG
+777 TFGFKYNKYKLSLTG
-792 SNSNILKADFVI
+792 TASNILRAEFVI
-804 EKEDNEGNTAND
+804 DEVNATDNRT
-816 PDGVGKILSNKE
+816 ILGNKE
-828 PNDGVYTGTK
+828 SNSDLKKNEYTK
-838 TICPSGAYITRPY
+838 TI
-851 PTGDVTTCTVPEVT
+851 
-865 GSCNGTYT
+865 
-873 SYSGTK
+873 GTK
-879 SKAQSNYDDV
+879 CPVSKERVPGTTNSYRCPVDEVPNTCVGKFTVYFGRKSVAKDNYDSV
-889 KIKINEKMTD
+889 LND
-899 AKGEYTKA
+899 ARTRYEEAGRKFEDKS
-907 RKELQSITEEINMC
+907 KELKNITEEINMC

-953 KMDGEAKVNST
+953 KMDGDAKVNST
-964 KHYCSS
+964 KYYCSS

-985 DSNIITTKYYSSIT
+985 DSNRITTKYYSSIA
-999 QDGTPNSLVETPY
+999 DAGTPDSSIETPY

-1067 NRGSNEADGLIYPI
+1067 NRGSNDADGLIYPI
-1081 SLTTPVGN
+1081 SLTTPEGN

-1104 SSKNLGRIMGAN
+1104 SSKNLGRIMGTN

-1132 VESIIPD
+1132 VEPIIPSTD
-1139 TPDSEN
+1139 DEN
-1145 TCEII
+1145 KCATIA
-1150 KASDVCKGSP
+1150 ASDKCKSNP
-1160 MSDECFSKLLSS
+1160 MSDECFYELLNSN
-1172 SCCDYIDLN
+1172 CCDYLDLN
-1181 KDVTQTRIDDYNAA
+1181 KDVTVSRIDDYNAA
-1195 CPRSNT
+1195 CPRTNT

-1242 NGDNSKGINWIKA
+1242 NGDSSKGLNWMGS

-1267 TANIIKEIE
+1267 ISQVIKDIE
-1276 DKGEQIYGDDNSLI
+1276 DKGEQIYGNDDSLI

-1297 ACMAHV
+1297 TCMAHV

>member
-1 MKKRIKYLSFILFSV
+1 MKNRVKYVSFILFSV
-16 LSFGMFLGGAK
+16 LSFGMFLGEARALTPVTPVSETVNIGGMVILYQTGSYKRSSWDEIDGNNTCSNLGHISGGVFYAEK
-27 ANEFSSG
+27 AGDCAVSS
-34 VTIQK
+34 
-39 GESHRFKTT
+39 RFKTGFLGLGEKVEVT
-48 LVCTSNNT
+48 FFITVVDPNSSSVDQNSSSSSNESSDSSKK
-56 GIVTAVRDGRYY
+56 AV
-68 VLNAVGY
+68 
-75 GSTTVFCTNG
+75 
-85 AQYGTINVTVPSA
+85 
-98 NGVQGGACY
+98 NGVEGGACY
-107 ACGSSQGGSYKWYS
+107 ACGSSQAGSYKWYY
-121 AGQIVSSNCALYSS
+121 AGQTLPSNCALNDNKISKS
-135 SITQSACEAKNNI
+135 TCEAKN
-148 SVNLINKEIQQ
+148 S
-159 GKSSMVGSYQ
+159 GS
-169 YCSVQTGS
+169 
-177 VTASKGSSGKWYIK
+177 
-191 ADSSASGTAIVNCKT
+191 
-206 SSGSIDQYAISI
+206 SSGSESSGGSTG
-218 VAAGTSTHPNGSNYN
+218 GTSD
-233 SGSSTSSSGTSMTAN
+233 GTSIQSN

-258 AQIDAS
+258 TQIDAS
-264 ANIVDAPTK
+264 ANVVDAPTK

-296 SAVTGLSTTKTYTVT
+296 SPVTGLSTTKTYTVT

-318 SSTYTAYCV
+318 SSTYTAYCI
-327 DPAVKGPTESG
+327 DPAVKGPTEAG

-386 FLGIANGPYKKHALM
+386 FLGIANGPYKKHALV

-407 STALMG
+407 STTLMN

-418 ISSVQNNSMQMSFT
+418 ISTVQNNSMQMSFT
-432 QLSNSYANGNVT
+432 QLTNSYENGNVT
-444 VKYRLILKNPK
+444 AKYKLILKNPK

-460 NNVDI
+460 NSVNIV
-465 AVKDVN
+465 VKDVS
-471 GGSVGYTKTVEN
+471 GGSIGYTKTIEN
-483 VVNGDNQI
+483 IDTSKQGQI
-491 SADVVLV
+491 SADVILV

-511 SLKYNDPDDVRNV
+511 SLKYYDADDVRNV

-551 TETASLNL
+551 TETTSLNL

-586 ETVATVYEGKSV
+586 ETVATVYEGKNV

-621 QEAGAHN
+621 QEAGSNN

-638 AFKMPGDLGTVS
+638 AFKMPGDLGTIK

-674 CVSTDIKVDAYQ
+674 CVTVNNSSSQGIAIEKYKTEALAK
-686 TRAVQLKQTML
+686 KKEML
-697 EQLNLYNYYK
+697 DYLNLYNYYK
-707 GMLERLEEGQS
+707 GMLNRLTESDNGGLTQITSDVYLTANDDVNGPKKQTKSWTKSSDCVPNNDYSWKDEE
-718 GLSQI
+718 I
-723 DFDTYYTAD
+723 DYYNDFDFEFKFNKYKFNTNN
-732 EDDKGAKHTDR
+732 
-743 YYDVTTSDCPTPS
+743 SD
-756 TLSNDTA
+756 TLS
-763 DYIDGADTFYLEDF
+763 
-777 TFKFKYKSYKLSLTG
+777 
-792 SNSNILKADFVI
+792 ILKAEMVI
-804 EKEDNEGNTAND
+804 DKENIDGKSDNSKNAPSGISSTGTIA
-816 PDGVGKILSNKE
+816 SNK
-828 PNDGVYTGTK
+828 NDE
-838 TICPSGAYITRPY
+838 TRAA
-851 PTGDVTTCTVPEVT
+851 D
-865 GSCNGTYT
+865 
-873 SYSGTK
+873 SGTK
-879 SKAQSNYDDV
+879 KTLRSKGDRDRPDYCDQDSSSDSCYKSESCSTATYSVTFGKEDDAKSNYKAAV
-889 KIKINEKMTD
+889 TRITE
-899 AKGEYTKA
+899 AKEDA
-907 RKELQSITEEINMC
+907 RKKYESARSELQSMTEEIGMC
-921 TTWST
+921 TNWKT

-953 KMDGEAKVNST
+953 KMDGDAKVNSNT
-964 KHYCSS
+964 YYCSS
-970 DTSYAG
+970 NVGYNS
-976 VFGCSTTPS
+976 FESCSPTPS
-985 DSNIITTKYYSSIT
+985 SDNTTYTFLGGKLND
-999 QDGTPNSLVETPY
+999 DGTLNAGDSMAY
-1012 YNYRRIGSIDKYGD
+1012 YNYKMIGSIDKYGD

-1067 NRGSNEADGLIYPI
+1067 NRGSNDADGLIYPI
-1081 SLTTPVGN
+1081 SLTTPEGN

-1104 SSKNLGRIMGAN
+1104 SSKNLGRIMGTN

-1132 VESIIPD
+1132 VEPIIPSTD
-1139 TPDSEN
+1139 DEN
-1145 TCEII
+1145 KCATIA
-1150 KASDVCKGSP
+1150 ASDKCKSNP
-1160 MSDECFSKLLSS
+1160 MSDECFYELLNSN
-1172 SCCDYIDLN
+1172 CCDYIDLN
-1181 KDVTQTRIDDYNAA
+1181 KDVTVSRIDDYNAA
-1195 CPRSNT
+1195 CPRTNT

-1242 NGDNSKGINWIKA
+1242 NGDSSKGLNWMGS

-1267 TANIIKEIE
+1267 ISEVIKDIE
-1276 DKGEQIYGDDNSLI
+1276 DKGEQIYGNDDSLI

-1297 ACMAHV
+1297 TCMAHV

-1328 KSKGAND
+1328 KSKGASDN
-1335 SSTFLS
+1335 SYFLK
-1341 QLENS
+1341 QLES
-1346 GCVVYKN
+1346 YGCLVYKN

>member
-1 MKKRIKYLSFILFSV
+1 MKNKVKYLSFILFSV
-16 LSFGMFLGGAK
+16 LSFGVFLGGARADSYDRVINVGDTLDLRSATK
-27 ANEFSSG
+27 NDKEWFYDANVGSCKRYGELYANGDYNGGFRATASTNGTKCYIDLTFKKPYSLSSAITERVYVKINSNDDNSSTDNNQTSSNVPSKNRTMKKDSSFTLNAPYKSCVSKDYNVVKTELNGLSWTFS
-34 VTIQK
+34 
-39 GESHRFKTT
+39 
-48 LVCTSNNT
+48 
-56 GIVTAVRDGRYY
+56 
-68 VLNAVGY
+68 AVGY
-75 GSTTVFCTNG
+75 GKTVVQCRNDNG
-85 AQYGTINVTVPSA
+85 GGFDYNITVPNNSTGPIS
-98 NGVQGGACY
+98 N
-107 ACGSSQGGSYKWYS
+107 GGS
-121 AGQIVSSNCALYSS
+121 
-135 SITQSACEAKNNI
+135 T
-148 SVNLINKEIQQ
+148 
-159 GKSSMVGSYQ
+159 
-169 YCSVQTGS
+169 
-177 VTASKGSSGKWYIK
+177 
-191 ADSSASGTAIVNCKT
+191 SGT
-206 SSGSIDQYAISI
+206 
-218 VAAGTSTHPNGSNYN
+218 
-233 SGSSTSSSGTSMTAN
+233 SSGTSIQSN

-253 NSKGC
+253 NSKAC

-296 SAVTGLSTTKTYTVT
+296 SPVTGLSTTKTYTVT

-386 FLGIANGPYKKHALM
+386 FLGIANGPYKKHAFM

-407 STALMG
+407 STSLMG

-460 NNVDI
+460 NSVDI

-491 SADVVLV
+491 SADIVLV

-511 SLKYNDPDDVRNV
+511 SLKYYDADDVRNV

-571 NLACVATNGFLCTPS
+571 DSPCVATSGFLCTPS
-586 ETVATVYEGKSV
+586 ETVATVYEGKNV
-598 GASADWDT
+598 GASAEWET

-621 QEAGAHN
+621 QEAGANN

-638 AFKMPGDLGTVS
+638 AFKMPGDLGTIK

-659 DNRYHAVAGVAAQRT
+659 DNRYHAVAGAAAQRT

-707 GMLERLEEGQS
+707 GMLERLEKGQS

-732 EDDKGAKHTDR
+732 EDDKGAKHTNR

-756 TLSNDTA
+756 SLSKDTA
-763 DYIDGADTFYLEDF
+763 NYIVGADTFYLEDF

-804 EKEDNEGNTAND
+804 DKEDNEGNTAND

-828 PNDGVYTGTK
+828 PNDGTYTGSK
-838 TICPSGAYITRPY
+838 TVCPSGAYEKHTYKDENGEPY
-851 PTGDVTTCTVPEVT
+851 DVTTCTVPEVT
-865 GSCNGTYT
+865 GTCPGKYT

-899 AKGEYTKA
+899 AEGEYTKA
-907 RKELQSITEEINMC
+907 RKDLQSITEEINMC

-953 KMDGEAKVNST
+953 KMDGDAQVNST
-964 KHYCSS
+964 KYYCSS

-976 VFGCSTTPS
+976 VFGCSTTPL
-985 DSNIITTKYYSSIT
+985 DSNRITTKYYSSIT
-999 QDGTPNSLVETPY
+999 EDGTPNSLVETPY

-1132 VESIIPD
+1132 VESIIPPTPD
-1139 TPDSEN
+1139 TPEPN

-1172 SCCDYIDLN
+1172 NCCDYIDLN

-1201 CSGYRTINY
+1201 CSGYKTINY
-1210 TTTIGNYDSVKVT
+1210 TTTIGSYDSVKVT

>member
-1 MKKRIKYLSFILFSV
+1 MKNKVKYISFILFSV
-16 LSFGMFLGGAK
+16 LSFGVFLGGAS
-27 ANEFSSG
+27 ATS
-34 VTIQK
+34 VTPVSK
-39 GESHRFKTT
+39 
-48 LVCTSNNT
+48 
-56 GIVTAVRDGRYY
+56 
-68 VLNAVGY
+68 
-75 GSTTVFCTNG
+75 
-85 AQYGTINVTVPSA
+85 TINVGNMFLSYNEKYDGYKWKSTTDNTCGNLGVVSAGIFTAKKAGDCSLNVKFSSLFKGTVDVTYFITVVDPDSSSSSSGSSSSSSSGSSSSSNKA
-98 NGVQGGACY
+98 VNGVEGGACY
-107 ACGSSQGGSYKWYS
+107 ACGNSQGGSYKWYY
-121 AGQIVSSNCALYSS
+121 AGQTLPSNCALNDNKIPKS
-135 SITQSACEAKNNI
+135 TCEAKN
-148 SVNLINKEIQQ
+148 S
-159 GKSSMVGSYQ
+159 G
-169 YCSVQTGS
+169 
-177 VTASKGSSGKWYIK
+177 GSS
-191 ADSSASGTAIVNCKT
+191 
-206 SSGSIDQYAISI
+206 SSGS
-218 VAAGTSTHPNGSNYN
+218 NG
-233 SGSSTSSSGTSMTAN
+233 GSTSGTSSGTSIQSN

-264 ANIVDAPTK
+264 ANVVDAPTK

-386 FLGIANGPYKKHALM
+386 FLGIANGPYKRHALM

-407 STALMG
+407 STSLMG

-432 QLSNSYANGNVT
+432 QLSNSYVNGNVT

-460 NNVDI
+460 NSVDI

-491 SADVVLV
+491 SADIVLV

-571 NLACVATNGFLCTPS
+571 DSPCVATSGFLCTPS
-586 ETVATVYEGKSV
+586 ETVATVYEGKNV
-598 GASADWDT
+598 GASAEWET

-621 QEAGAHN
+621 QEAGSHN

-638 AFKMPGDLGTVS
+638 AFKMPGDLGTIK

-674 CVSTDIKVDAYQ
+674 CVTVNNSSSQGIAIEKYKTDALAK
-686 TRAVQLKQTML
+686 KKEML
-697 EQLNLYNYYK
+697 DYLNLYNYYK
-707 GMLERLEEGQS
+707 GMLNRLTESDNGGLTQITSDVYLTSNDDVNGPKKQTKVWTKSSGCVPVGDYSWKDEE
-718 GLSQI
+718 I
-723 DFDTYYTAD
+723 DYYNDFDFEFKFNKYKFNTNN
-732 EDDKGAKHTDR
+732 
-743 YYDVTTSDCPTPS
+743 SD
-756 TLSNDTA
+756 TLS
-763 DYIDGADTFYLEDF
+763 
-777 TFKFKYKSYKLSLTG
+777 
-792 SNSNILKADFVI
+792 ILKAEIVI
-804 EKEDNEGNTAND
+804 DKENIDGKSDNSKNAPSGISSTGTIA
-816 PDGVGKILSNKE
+816 SNKKDE
-828 PNDGVYTGTK
+828 TRDAA
-838 TICPSGAYITRPY
+838 SGKQTTTTPKSKDDPTRPSY
-851 PTGDVTTCTVPEVT
+851 CDTEDYLRVCNDVEEKSCSTATYSVT
-865 GSCNGTYT
+865 FG
-873 SYSGTK
+873 K
-879 SKAQSNYDDV
+879 
-889 KIKINEKMTD
+889 EED
-899 AKGEYTKA
+899 AKGNYEDAVNRITEAKEAA
-907 RKELQSITEEINMC
+907 RKKYESARSELQSMTEEIGMC
-921 TTWST
+921 TNWKT

-953 KMDGEAKVNST
+953 KMDGDAKVNST
-964 KHYCSS
+964 TYYCSS
-970 DTSYAG
+970 NVGYNS
-976 VFGCSTTPS
+976 FESCSSAPSSDNTTYTFLGGKLN
-985 DSNIITTKYYSSIT
+985 D
-999 QDGTPNSLVETPY
+999 DGTINTGDSMAY
-1012 YNYRRIGSIDKYGD
+1012 YNYKMIGSIDKYGD

-1067 NRGSNEADGLIYPI
+1067 NRGSNDADGLIYPI
-1081 SLTTPVGN
+1081 SLTTPEGN

-1132 VESIIPD
+1132 VESIIPPTPIPP
-1139 TPDSEN
+1139 TPDPPVPGN

-1172 SCCDYIDLN
+1172 NCCDYIDLN

-1201 CSGYRTINY
+1201 CSGYKTINY
-1210 TTTIGNYDSVKVT
+1210 TTTIGSYDSVKVT

>member
-1 MKKRIKYLSFILFSV
+1 MKNKVKYISFILFSV
-16 LSFGMFLGGAK
+16 LSFGVFLGGARALSYGTPDSATIK
-27 ANEFSSG
+27 VGESVYLYDDDNPSLPSVHYIVEEDCGKIGLLKGGLFSAQKSGKCTARIRYFGVSAGTVEVKYDITVVDQDSSSSDNNSNSSTTNNIKTITQTMKKGSSFNLNTPYTYCFSSN
-34 VTIQK
+34 
-39 GESHRFKTT
+39 ESVVK
-48 LVCTSNNT
+48 VEENNT
-56 GIVTAVRDGRYY
+56 KWKLSAVNFGTASV
-68 VLNAVGY
+68 
-75 GSTTVFCTNG
+75 S
-85 AQYGTINVTVPSA
+85 
-98 NGVQGGACY
+98 
-107 ACGSSQGGSYKWYS
+107 CGSSGGSGVKY
-121 AGQIVSSNCALYSS
+121 
-135 SITQSACEAKNNI
+135 E
-148 SVNLINKEIQQ
+148 INVLAPDIPVPDK
-159 GKSSMVGSYQ
+159 
-169 YCSVQTGS
+169 T
-177 VTASKGSSGKWYIK
+177 
-191 ADSSASGTAIVNCKT
+191 TAIQT
-206 SSGSIDQYAISI
+206 
-218 VAAGTSTHPNGSNYN
+218 
-233 SGSSTSSSGTSMTAN
+233 N
-248 ACLDA
+248 ACLDP

-258 AQIDAS
+258 AQIDATTDV
-264 ANIVDAPTK
+264 VDAPTK

-285 KLNPKS
+285 KLNSKS

-296 SAVTGLSTTKTYTVT
+296 SPVTGLSTTKTYTVT

-327 DPAVKGPTESG
+327 DPAVKGPTEAG

-407 STALMG
+407 STSLMG

-504 CTLNVTA
+504 CTLNITA

-586 ETVATVYEGKSV
+586 ETVATVYEGKNV
-598 GASADWDT
+598 GANADWDT

-638 AFKMPGDLGTVS
+638 AFKMPGDLGTVK

-659 DNRYHAVAGVAAQRT
+659 DNRYHAVAGIAAQRT

-686 TRAVQLKQTML
+686 TSAVALKQTML

-707 GMLERLEEGQS
+707 GMYDRLEEGQD
-718 GLSQI
+718 GLEKI
-723 DFDTYYTAD
+723 DFDTYYTAND
-732 EDDKGAKHTDR
+732 NKLGATHHDNHYSR
-743 YYDVTTSDCPTPS
+743 GSCPTDE
-756 TLSNDTA
+756 TV
-763 DYIDGADTFYLEDF
+763 DYREFTTEDFYLEAF
-777 TFKFKYKSYKLSLTG
+777 TFKFKYNTYKLSLNG
-792 SNSNILKADFVI
+792 SNSNILKAEFVI
-804 EKEDNEGNTAND
+804 DQENLEDSKTIESNIDTESKDYKGKEKKCPSNQYHHYED
-816 PDGVGKILSNKE
+816 
-828 PNDGVYTGTK
+828 GTK
-838 TICPSGAYITRPY
+838 A
-851 PTGDVTTCTVPEVT
+851 CTVPEEDNECSGKFT
-865 GSCNGTYT
+865 IYI
-873 SYSGTK
+873 GTK
-879 SKAQSNYDDV
+879 DGAQAKYDAVKEEAYKLYKKALEDFESASN
-889 KIKINEKMTD
+889 
-899 AKGEYTKA
+899 
-907 RKELQSITEEINMC
+907 ELRDITEEINMC

-953 KMDGEAKVNST
+953 KMDGDAQVNST
-964 KHYCSS
+964 KYYCSS

-976 VFGCSTTPS
+976 TFGCATSPS
-985 DSNIITTKYYSSIT
+985 DSNKISTKYYGAIT
-999 QDGTPNSLVETPY
+999 NDGKPSKDNVISY
-1012 YNYRRIGSIDKYGD
+1012 YNYRKIGSIDKYGD

-1067 NRGSNEADGLIYPI
+1067 NRGSNDADGLIYPI
-1081 SLTTPVGN
+1081 SLTTPEGN

-1132 VESIIPD
+1132 VEPIIPSTD
-1139 TPDSEN
+1139 DEN
-1145 TCEII
+1145 KCATIA
-1150 KASDVCKGSP
+1150 ASDKCKSNP
-1160 MSDECFSKLLSS
+1160 MSDECFYELLNSN
-1172 SCCDYIDLN
+1172 CCDYIDLN
-1181 KDVTQTRIDDYNAA
+1181 KDVTVSRIDDYNAA

-1242 NGDNSKGINWIKA
+1242 NGDSSKGLNWMGS

-1267 TANIIKEIE
+1267 ISEVIKDIE
-1276 DKGEQIYGDDNSLI
+1276 DKGEQIYGNDDSLI

-1297 ACMAHV
+1297 TCMAHV

>member
-169 YCSVQTGS
+169 YCSVQIGS
-177 VTASKGSSGKWYIK
+177 VTASNGSSGKWYIK

-258 AQIDAS
+258 VQIDAS
-264 ANIVDAPTK
+264 ANVVDAPTK

-291 EWASG
+291 EWTSG
-296 SAVTGLSTTKTYTVT
+296 SPVTGLSTTKTYTVT

-318 SSTYTAYCV
+318 SSTYTAYCI
-327 DPAVKGPTESG
+327 DPAVKGPTEAG
-338 WEYTADEQLDL
+338 WEYIADEQLDL

-407 STALMG
+407 STSLMG

-460 NNVDI
+460 NSVDI

-491 SADVVLV
+491 SADIVLV

-511 SLKYNDPDDVRNV
+511 SLKYYDADDVRNV

-586 ETVATVYEGKSV
+586 ETVATVYEGKNV

-621 QEAGAHN
+621 QEAGANN

-638 AFKMPGDLGTVS
+638 AFKMPGDLGTIK

-686 TRAVQLKQTML
+686 ARAVQLKQTML
-697 EQLNLYNYYK
+697 EQLNLYN
-707 GMLERLEEGQS
+707 L
-718 GLSQI
+718 
-723 DFDTYYTAD
+723 
-732 EDDKGAKHTDR
+732 
-743 YYDVTTSDCPTPS
+743 
-756 TLSNDTA
+756 
-763 DYIDGADTFYLEDF
+763 
-777 TFKFKYKSYKLSLTG
+777 
-792 SNSNILKADFVI
+792 
-804 EKEDNEGNTAND
+804 
-816 PDGVGKILSNKE
+816 
-828 PNDGVYTGTK
+828 
-838 TICPSGAYITRPY
+838 
-851 PTGDVTTCTVPEVT
+851 
-865 GSCNGTYT
+865 
-873 SYSGTK
+873 
-879 SKAQSNYDDV
+879 
-889 KIKINEKMTD
+889 
-899 AKGEYTKA
+899 
-907 RKELQSITEEINMC
+907 
-921 TTWST
+921 
-926 DYQFDPEITFTY
+926 
-938 DESSYMEMMNGNNKL
+938 
-953 KMDGEAKVNST
+953 
-964 KHYCSS
+964 
-970 DTSYAG
+970 
-976 VFGCSTTPS
+976 VF
-985 DSNIITTKYYSSIT
+985 
-999 QDGTPNSLVETPY
+999 L
-1012 YNYRRIGSIDKYGD
+1012 
-1026 VAGQQFIYFKSMV
+1026 
-1039 PFYTYPSKGFVTA
+1039 
-1052 NEKQPNS
+1052 
-1059 QLVDIDDP
+1059 
-1067 NRGSNEADGLIYPI
+1067 
-1081 SLTTPVGN
+1081 
-1089 YTYTLKFANIGQYFN
+1089 
-1104 SSKNLGRIMGAN
+1104 
-1116 GYLSGT
+1116 
-1122 AQDQFVCTYK
+1122 
-1132 VESIIPD
+1132 
-1139 TPDSEN
+1139 
-1145 TCEII
+1145 
-1150 KASDVCKGSP
+1150 
-1160 MSDECFSKLLSS
+1160 
-1172 SCCDYIDLN
+1172 
-1181 KDVTQTRIDDYNAA
+1181 
-1195 CPRSNT
+1195 
-1201 CSGYRTINY
+1201 
-1210 TTTIGNYDSVKVT
+1210 
-1223 DNGKLQFYVKSVSL
+1223 
-1237 NNLFP
+1237 
-1242 NGDNSKGINWIKA
+1242 
-1255 TSGAENNGQSQD
+1255 
-1267 TANIIKEIE
+1267 
-1276 DKGEQIYGDDNSLI
+1276 
-1290 YSIKLTP
+1290 
-1297 ACMAHV
+1297 
-1303 REYNK
+1303 
-1308 EQETNSLGFAD
+1308 
-1319 YTLTTNYGD
+1319 
-1328 KSKGAND
+1328 
-1335 SSTFLS
+1335 
-1341 QLENS
+1341 
-1346 GCVVYKN
+1346 
-1353 KLN
+1353 

>member
-1 MKKRIKYLSFILFSV
+1 MKNKVKYLSFILFSV
-16 LSFGMFLGGAK
+16 LSFGMFLGGAS
-27 ANEFSSG
+27 AATEF
-34 VTIQK
+34 TETQTLEK
-39 GESHRFKTT
+39 GASWDRSMVSWMK
-48 LVCTSNNT
+48 CTSSNTNVITATENT
-56 GIVTAVRDGRYY
+56 GKGTYTFKAVGTGTAV
-68 VLNAVGY
+68 
-75 GSTTVFCTNG
+75 VFCTNG
-85 AQYGTINVTVPSA
+85 GSKTGTIKFEVPKK
-98 NGVQGGACY
+98 GGA
-107 ACGSSQGGSYKWYS
+107 SS
-121 AGQIVSSNCALYSS
+121 
-135 SITQSACEAKNNI
+135 
-148 SVNLINKEIQQ
+148 INKEIQQ
-159 GKSSMVGSYQ
+159 GKSSMIGSYKTCTVKSGNVTLTNPNGKG
-169 YCSVQTGS
+169 YYINANADGTG
-177 VTASKGSSGKWYIK
+177 K
-191 ADSSASGTAIVNCKT
+191 AIVSCMKEDD
-206 SSGSIDQYAISI
+206 SIELYSISI

-233 SGSSTSSSGTSMTAN
+233 PDNNNTSSGTGGGTSMTAN

-291 EWASG
+291 EWVSG
-296 SAVTGLSTTKTYTVT
+296 SPVTGLSTTKTYTVT

-365 GADYTTIQDTARLLM
+365 GVDYTTIQDTARLLM

-418 ISSVQNNSMQMSFT
+418 ISTVQNNSMQMSFT
-432 QLSNSYANGNVT
+432 QLSNSYVNGNVT

-471 GGSVGYTKTVEN
+471 GGSVGYTKTIEN

-551 TETASLNL
+551 TETTSLNL

-598 GASADWDT
+598 GASADWDA

-621 QEAGAHN
+621 QEAGSHN

-638 AFKMPGDLGTVS
+638 AFKMPGDLGTVK

-707 GMLERLEEGQS
+707 GMYDRLDKGND
-718 GLSQI
+718 GLDKI
-723 DFDTYYTAD
+723 DFDTYYTAAD
-732 EDDKGAKHTDR
+732 NIKGATHTDR
-743 YYDVTTSDCPTPS
+743 YSEETAGCSAPSGKTANYPPDSDV
-756 TLSNDTA
+756 
-763 DYIDGADTFYLEDF
+763 DTFYLEDF
-777 TFKFKYKSYKLSLTG
+777 TFEFKYNKYKLSLTG
-792 SNSNILKADFVI
+792 TTSNILRAEFVI
-804 EKEDNEGNTAND
+804 DEANATANSSASD
-816 PDGVGKILSNKE
+816 IGTILGNKE
-828 PNDGVYTGTK
+828 SDSALENNEYTRNNGMKCPVSKVLVPGTRDSYYCPVDEVPDTCDGKFTVYFG
-838 TICPSGAYITRPY
+838 R
-851 PTGDVTTCTVPEVT
+851 
-865 GSCNGTYT
+865 
-873 SYSGTK
+873 K
-879 SKAQSNYDDV
+879 SKAESNYKTTKG
-889 KIKINEKMTD
+889 KIETAMKNALANYKS
-899 AKGEYTKA
+899 AKA
-907 RKELQSITEEINMC
+907 ELVSITEEINMC

-953 KMDGEAKVNST
+953 KMDGDAQVNST
-964 KHYCSS
+964 KYYCSS

-976 VFGCSTTPS
+976 TFGCATAPS
-985 DSNIITTKYYSSIT
+985 DSNKISTKYYDTIDEDGKPSNDNSI
-999 QDGTPNSLVETPY
+999 SY
-1012 YNYRRIGSIDKYGD
+1012 YNYRKIGSIDKYGD

-1067 NRGSNEADGLIYPI
+1067 NRGSNDADGLIYPI
-1081 SLTTPVGN
+1081 SLTTPEGN

-1104 SSKNLGRIMGAN
+1104 SSKNLGRIMGTN

-1132 VESIIPD
+1132 VEPIIPSTD
-1139 TPDSEN
+1139 DEN
-1145 TCEII
+1145 KCATIA
-1150 KASDVCKGSP
+1150 ASDKCKSNP
-1160 MSDECFSKLLSS
+1160 MSDECFYELLNSN
-1172 SCCDYIDLN
+1172 CCDYIDLN
-1181 KDVTQTRIDDYNAA
+1181 KDVTVSRIDDYNAA

-1242 NGDNSKGINWIKA
+1242 NGDSSKGLNWMGS

-1267 TANIIKEIE
+1267 ISEVIKDIE
-1276 DKGEQIYGDDNSLI
+1276 DKGEQIYGNDDSLI

-1297 ACMAHV
+1297 TCMAHV

>member
-1 MKKRIKYLSFILFSV
+1 MKNRVKYISFILFSV

-27 ANEFSSG
+27 AEVLFTES
-34 VTIQK
+34 VTKEK
-39 GESHRFKTT
+39 GESWDEDIASWIK
-48 LVCTSNNT
+48 CTSSDTNV
-56 GIVTAVRDGRYY
+56 VTATEGNAKYTFK
-68 VLNAVGY
+68 AVGT
-75 GSTTVFCTNG
+75 GTAMIFCTNG
-85 AQYGTINVTVPSA
+85 GSKTGTIKVDVPKK
-98 NGVQGGACY
+98 GGA
-107 ACGSSQGGSYKWYS
+107 SS
-121 AGQIVSSNCALYSS
+121 
-135 SITQSACEAKNNI
+135 
-148 SVNLINKEIQQ
+148 INKEIQQ
-159 GKSSMVGSYQ
+159 GKSSMIGSYKTCTVKSGNVTLTNPNGKG
-169 YCSVQTGS
+169 YYINANADGTG
-177 VTASKGSSGKWYIK
+177 K
-191 ADSSASGTAIVNCKT
+191 AIVSCMKEDD
-206 SSGSIDQYAISI
+206 SIELYIISI

-233 SGSSTSSSGTSMTAN
+233 PDNNNTSSGTGGGTSMTAN
-248 ACLDA
+248 ACLDP

-264 ANIVDAPTK
+264 ANIVEAPTK

-285 KLNPKS
+285 KLNSRS
-291 EWASG
+291 EWTSG
-296 SAVTGLSTTKTYTVT
+296 STVTGLSTTKTYTVT

-318 SSTYTAYCV
+318 SSTYTAYCI
-327 DPAVKGPTESG
+327 DPAVKGPTEAG

-386 FLGIANGPYKKHALM
+386 FLGITNGPYRKYALM

-407 STALMG
+407 STALMN

-418 ISSVQNNSMQMSFT
+418 ISTVQNNSMQMSFT
-432 QLSNSYANGNVT
+432 QLSNSYSNGNVT

-455 SGVDI
+455 PGVDI

-471 GGSVGYTKTVEN
+471 GGSVGYTKTIEN

-504 CTLNVTA
+504 CALNVIA
-511 SLKYNDPDDVRNV
+511 SLKYYDADDVRNV

-538 LVINNKGNAPLTL
+538 LVINNKGNASLTL

-586 ETVATVYEGKSV
+586 ETVATVYEGKNV
-598 GASADWDT
+598 GASADWDA

-638 AFKMPGDLGTVS
+638 AFKMPGDLGTIK

-674 CVSTDIKVDAYQ
+674 CVSTDIKVDEYQ
-686 TRAVQLKQTML
+686 ARAVQLKQTML

-707 GMLERLEEGQS
+707 GMYDRLEKGQD
-718 GLSQI
+718 GLSKI
-723 DFDTYYTAD
+723 DFDTYYTAND
-732 EDDKGAKHTDR
+732 NKLGATHHDNHYSR
-743 YYDVTTSDCPTPS
+743 GSCPTDE
-756 TLSNDTA
+756 TV
-763 DYIDGADTFYLEDF
+763 DYKEFTTEDFYLEAF
-777 TFKFKYKSYKLSLTG
+777 TFKFKYNTYKLSLSG
-792 SNSNILKADFVI
+792 SNSNILKAEFVI
-804 EKEDNEGNTAND
+804 DQENLEDSKTIESNIDPKSKEYKGKEK
-816 PDGVGKILSNKE
+816 
-828 PNDGVYTGTK
+828 
-838 TICPSGAYITRPY
+838 ICPSNQYHHSEDGSSE
-851 PTGDVTTCTVPEVT
+851 CTVPEKDDECFGNFT
-865 GSCNGTYT
+865 IYI
-873 SYSGTK
+873 GTK
-879 SKAQSNYDDV
+879 EGAKDNYDSV
-889 KIKINEKMTD
+889 LND
-899 AKGEYTKA
+899 ARTRYEEAA
-907 RKELQSITEEINMC
+907 RQFKDKSKELKNITEEINMC

-953 KMDGEAKVNST
+953 KMDGDAKVNST
-964 KHYCSS
+964 KYYCSS

-976 VFGCSTTPS
+976 VFGCSTTPT
-985 DSNIITTKYYSSIT
+985 DSNRITTKYYSSIAK
-999 QDGTPNSLVETPY
+999 DGTPDSFIETPY

-1067 NRGSNEADGLIYPI
+1067 NRGSNDADGLIYPI
-1081 SLTTPVGN
+1081 SLTTPAGN

-1104 SSKNLGRIMGAN
+1104 SSKNLGRIMGTN

-1132 VESIIPD
+1132 VESIIPSTPP
-1139 TPDSEN
+1139 TPDPEPGN

-1160 MSDECFSKLLSS
+1160 MSDECFSKLLSE

-1201 CSGYRTINY
+1201 CSGYKTINY
-1210 TTTIGNYDSVKVT
+1210 TTTIGSYDSVKVT

-1297 ACMAHV
+1297 TCMAHV

>member
-1 MKKRIKYLSFILFSV
+1 MKNRVKYISFILFSV
-16 LSFGMFLGGAK
+16 LSFEMFLATSLAMQPSAGLDNANSSVVDITLDRPGMFQHVNWKINKCTFTNPDIAGLRTEGLTLAIYGKKAGSTNAK
-27 ANEFSSG
+27 
-34 VTIQK
+34 
-39 GESHRFKTT
+39 
-48 LVCTSNNT
+48 CT
-56 GIVTAVRDGRYY
+56 GIFNTTFNYRITVKEEQSSSSDSTNNSKTAE
-68 VLNAVGY
+68 
-75 GSTTVFCTNG
+75 NG
-85 AQYGTINVTVPSA
+85 IE
-98 NGVQGGACY
+98 
-107 ACGSSQGGSYKWYS
+107 GGSCYKCYH
-121 AGQIVSSNCALYSS
+121 SS
-135 SITQSACEAKNNI
+135 SIAQNGHTISYNWYYYKQSVPSYCSLYSKTITKSVCEAR
-148 SVNLINKEIQQ
+148 
-159 GKSSMVGSYQ
+159 
-169 YCSVQTGS
+169 
-177 VTASKGSSGKWYIK
+177 
-191 ADSSASGTAIVNCKT
+191 
-206 SSGSIDQYAISI
+206 
-218 VAAGTSTHPNGSNYN
+218 N
-233 SGSSTSSSGTSMTAN
+233 SSSSGNDNSDSIDDTTGGGSGNDNSDSIDDTTGGGSGSGTSIQSN
-248 ACLDA
+248 ACLDP

-258 AQIDAS
+258 TQIDAS

-285 KLNPKS
+285 KLNSKS

-386 FLGIANGPYKKHALM
+386 FLGIANGPYKKHALA

-407 STALMG
+407 STSLMG

-418 ISSVQNNSMQMSFT
+418 ISSVQNDSMQMSFT

-686 TRAVQLKQTML
+686 TSAVALKQTML

-723 DFDTYYTAD
+723 DFETYYTAN
-732 EDDKGAKHTDR
+732 EEDKGAKHTDKN
-743 YYDVTTSDCPTPS
+743 YSITSSDCSTPS
-756 TLSNDTA
+756 SFNPEYVTNA
-763 DYIDGADTFYLEDF
+763 DSYYLEDF

-804 EKEDNEGNTAND
+804 EKEDNEANTAND

-828 PNDGVYTGTK
+828 PKDGTYIGSK
-838 TICPSGAYITRPY
+838 TICPSGAYITHPY
-851 PTGDVTTCTVPEVT
+851 PTGDVTTCTVPETT

-879 SKAQSNYDDV
+879 SHAQENYEAA
-889 KIKINEKMTD
+889 KTIITGKMTD
-899 AKGEYTKA
+899 AKDEYTKA

-985 DSNIITTKYYSSIT
+985 DSNRITTKYYSSIT
-999 QDGTPNSLVETPY
+999 EDGTPNSLVETPY

-1319 YTLTTNYGD
+1319 YTLTTKYGD
-1328 KSKGAND
+1328 KSSGASD

-1353 KLN
+1353 NIN

>member
-1 MKKRIKYLSFILFSV
+1 MKNKVKYLSFILFSV

-39 GESHRFKTT
+39 GKSHRFKTA
-48 LVCTSNNT
+48 LVCNSNNT
-56 GIVTAVRDGRYY
+56 GIVTAVRDGGYY

-85 AQYGTINVTVPSA
+85 AQYGTINVTVPST

-135 SITQSACEAKNNI
+135 SITQSACEAKNNT

-233 SGSSTSSSGTSMTAN
+233 PDNNNTSSGTGGGTSMTAN
-248 ACLDA
+248 ACLDP

-264 ANIVDAPTK
+264 ANVVDAPTK

-296 SAVTGLSTTKTYTVT
+296 SSVTGLSTTKTYTVT

-407 STALMG
+407 STTLMSG
-413 TVESC
+413 VESC
-418 ISSVQNNSMQMSFT
+418 ISTVQNNSMQMSFT
-432 QLSNSYANGNVT
+432 QLSNSYENGNVT
-444 VKYRLILKNPK
+444 AKYRLILKNPK

-460 NNVDI
+460 NSVEI

-471 GGSVGYTKTVEN
+471 GGSVGYTKTIEN
-483 VVNGDNQI
+483 VDTSKQGQI

-511 SLKYNDPDDVRNV
+511 SLKYYDADDVRNV

-559 SDNPSCVPNTPE
+559 SDNPSCTPNTKPDT
-571 NLACVATNGFLCTPS
+571 CVATNGFLCTPS

-621 QEAGAHN
+621 QEAGSHN

-638 AFKMPGDLGTVS
+638 AFKMPGDLGTVK

-686 TRAVQLKQTML
+686 TSAVGYKQEMLK
-697 EQLNLYNYYK
+697 QLNLYNYYK
-707 GMLERLEEGQS
+707 GMYDKLDKDITLEKYLNKSTGATQTEKNVTGTSPSTCSPNS
-718 GLSQI
+718 GESPHYPDGATYYFE
-723 DFDTYYTAD
+723 DFDFD
-732 EDDKGAKHTDR
+732 FE
-743 YYDVTTSDCPTPS
+743 YDV
-756 TLSNDTA
+756 
-763 DYIDGADTFYLEDF
+763 
-777 TFKFKYKSYKLSLTG
+777 YKLSSTT
-792 SNSNILKADFVI
+792 SNNSILKADFVI
-804 EKEDNEGNTAND
+804 DQSNVSGNTAGTIGTV
-816 PDGVGKILSNKE
+816 PSNVK
-828 PNDGVYTGTK
+828 
-838 TICPSGAYITRPY
+838 
-851 PTGDVTTCTVPEVT
+851 TGDSDYDGTEEGEETTCFHNEWPRCVT
-865 GSCNGTYT
+865 NPNGPNCTYSCSSTTPCSGK
-873 SYSGTK
+873 YSFKYGIIDDGK
-879 SKAQSNYDDV
+879 NNY
-889 KIKINEKMTD
+889 NTT
-899 AKGEYTKA
+899 KGEIETAMKNALANYKSAKA
-907 RKELQSITEEINMC
+907 NLVSITEEINMC

-953 KMDGEAKVNST
+953 KMDDDAKVNST
-964 KHYCSS
+964 KYYCSS

-976 VFGCSTTPS
+976 VFGCNTTPS
-985 DSNIITTKYYSSIT
+985 SENTITTKYYDTIGEDGKPAKNNSI
-999 QDGTPNSLVETPY
+999 SY

-1052 NEKQPNS
+1052 NDKKPSDNS
-1059 QLVDIDDP
+1059 NIKYTLVDIDDP
-1067 NRGSNEADGLIYPI
+1067 NRGSNAADGFVYPI
-1081 SLTTPVGN
+1081 SLTTPAGT

-1116 GYLSGT
+1116 GYLSNT
-1122 AQDQFVCTYK
+1122 AQDQYVCTYD
-1132 VESIIPD
+1132 VESMVP
-1139 TPDSEN
+1139 TPEPDSACEDIYN
-1145 TCEII
+1145 SETC
-1150 KASDVCKGSP
+1150 SSSP
-1160 MSDECFSKLLSS
+1160 MSDACFSKLLSS
-1172 SCCDYIDLN
+1172 SCCDYIDLT
-1181 KDVTQTRIDDYNAA
+1181 KDVTRDRVDDYNVA
-1195 CPRSNT
+1195 CPRSNSCT
-1201 CSGYRTINY
+1201 GYRTINY

-1242 NGDNSKGINWIKA
+1242 NGNESKGTNWRGS

-1267 TANIIKEIE
+1267 ISTIIKNIE
-1276 DKGEQIYGDDNSLI
+1276 DKGEQIYGDDDSLI

-1308 EQETNSLGFAD
+1308 EQETKSLGFAD
-1319 YTLTTNYGD
+1319 YTLTTNYKD
-1328 KSKGAND
+1328 KSSGASDN
-1335 SSTFLS
+1335 SYFLK
-1341 QLENS
+1341 QLES
-1346 GCVVYKN
+1346 AGCVVYKN
-1353 KLN
+1353 NIN

>member
-1 MKKRIKYLSFILFSV
+1 MKNRVKYISFILFSV

-27 ANEFSSG
+27 AEVLF
-34 VTIQK
+34 TETQTLEK
-39 GESHRFKTT
+39 GASWDRSMVSWMK
-48 LVCTSNNT
+48 CTSSDTNVITATENT
-56 GIVTAVRDGRYY
+56 WKGTYTFKAVGTGTAV
-68 VLNAVGY
+68 V
-75 GSTTVFCTNG
+75 SCTNG
-85 AQYGTINVTVPSA
+85 GSKTGTITFEVPKK
-98 NGVQGGACY
+98 GGA
-107 ACGSSQGGSYKWYS
+107 SS
-121 AGQIVSSNCALYSS
+121 
-135 SITQSACEAKNNI
+135 
-148 SVNLINKEIQQ
+148 INKEIQQ
-159 GKSSMVGSYQ
+159 GKSSMIGSYKTCTVKSGNVTLTNPNGKG
-169 YCSVQTGS
+169 YYINANADGTG
-177 VTASKGSSGKWYIK
+177 K
-191 ADSSASGTAIVNCKT
+191 AIVSCMKEDD
-206 SSGSIDQYAISI
+206 SIELYIISI

-233 SGSSTSSSGTSMTAN
+233 PDNNNTSSGTGGGTSMTAN

-258 AQIDAS
+258 AQIDATT
-264 ANIVDAPTK
+264 NVVDAPTK

-318 SSTYTAYCV
+318 SSTYTAYCI
-327 DPAVKGPTESG
+327 DPAVKGPTEAG

-386 FLGIANGPYKKHALM
+386 FLGIANGPYKKHALV

-407 STALMG
+407 STTLMN

-418 ISSVQNNSMQMSFT
+418 ISTVQNNSMQMSFT
-432 QLSNSYANGNVT
+432 QLTNSYENGNVT
-444 VKYRLILKNPK
+444 AKYKLILKNPK
-455 SGVDI
+455 SGIDI
-460 NNVDI
+460 NSVNIV
-465 AVKDVN
+465 VKDVN
-471 GGSVGYTKTVEN
+471 GGSIGYTKTIEN
-483 VVNGDNQI
+483 IDTSKQGQI
-491 SADVVLV
+491 SADVILV

-511 SLKYNDPDDVRNV
+511 SLKYYDADDVRNV
-524 FFARAKKNNMAQRF
+524 FFARAKKNNMSQRF

-551 TETASLNL
+551 TETTSLNL

-598 GASADWDT
+598 GASADWDA

-638 AFKMPGDLGTVS
+638 AFKMPGDLGTIK

-686 TRAVQLKQTML
+686 TSAVALKQTML

-707 GMLERLEEGQS
+707 GMYDRLEEGQD
-718 GLSQI
+718 GLEKI
-723 DFDTYYTAD
+723 DFDTYYTAND
-732 EDDKGAKHTDR
+732 NKLGATHHDNHYSR
-743 YYDVTTSDCPTPS
+743 GSCPTDE
-756 TLSNDTA
+756 TV
-763 DYIDGADTFYLEDF
+763 DYREFTTEDFYLEAF
-777 TFKFKYKSYKLSLTG
+777 TFKFKYNTYKLSLNG
-792 SNSNILKADFVI
+792 SNSNILKAEFVI
-804 EKEDNEGNTAND
+804 DQENLEDSKTIESNIDTESKDYKGKEKKCPSNQYHHYED
-816 PDGVGKILSNKE
+816 
-828 PNDGVYTGTK
+828 GTK
-838 TICPSGAYITRPY
+838 A
-851 PTGDVTTCTVPEVT
+851 CTVPEEDNECSGKFT
-865 GSCNGTYT
+865 IYI
-873 SYSGTK
+873 GTK
-879 SKAQSNYDDV
+879 DGAQAKYDAVKEEAYKLYKKALEDFESASN
-889 KIKINEKMTD
+889 
-899 AKGEYTKA
+899 
-907 RKELQSITEEINMC
+907 ELRDITEEINMC

-953 KMDGEAKVNST
+953 KMDGDAKVNST
-964 KHYCSS
+964 KYYCSS

-976 VFGCSTTPS
+976 VFGCATSPS
-985 DSNIITTKYYSSIT
+985 DSNKISTKYYDTIDE
-999 QDGTPNSLVETPY
+999 DGKPSKDNAISY
-1012 YNYRRIGSIDKYGD
+1012 YNYRKIGSIDKYGD

-1067 NRGSNEADGLIYPI
+1067 NRGSNDADGLIYPI
-1081 SLTTPVGN
+1081 SLTTPEGN

-1104 SSKNLGRIMGAN
+1104 SSKNLGRIMGTN

-1132 VESIIPD
+1132 VEPIIPSTD
-1139 TPDSEN
+1139 DEN
-1145 TCEII
+1145 KCATIA
-1150 KASDVCKGSP
+1150 ASDKCKSNP
-1160 MSDECFSKLLSS
+1160 MSDDCFYELLNSN
-1172 SCCDYIDLN
+1172 CCDYIDLN

-1201 CSGYRTINY
+1201 CSGYKTINY

-1242 NGDNSKGINWIKA
+1242 NGDSSKGLNWMGS

-1267 TANIIKEIE
+1267 ISEIIKDIE
-1276 DKGEQIYGDDNSLI
+1276 DKGEQIYGNDDSLI

-1297 ACMAHV
+1297 TCMAHV

>member
-1 MKKRIKYLSFILFSV
+1 MKNKVKYLSFILFSV
-16 LSFGMFLGGAK
+16 LSFGMFLGGAR
-27 ANEFSSG
+27 AATEFIE
-34 VTIQK
+34 TQTLEK
-39 GESHRFKTT
+39 GASFDRSMVSWMK
-48 LVCTSNNT
+48 CTSSNTNVITATENT
-56 GIVTAVRDGRYY
+56 GKGTYTFKAVGTGTAV
-68 VLNAVGY
+68 
-75 GSTTVFCTNG
+75 VFCTNG
-85 AQYGTINVTVPSA
+85 GSKTGTIKFEVPKK
-98 NGVQGGACY
+98 GGA
-107 ACGSSQGGSYKWYS
+107 SS
-121 AGQIVSSNCALYSS
+121 
-135 SITQSACEAKNNI
+135 
-148 SVNLINKEIQQ
+148 INKEIQQ
-159 GKSSMVGSYQ
+159 GKSSMIGSYKTCTVKSGNVTLTNPNGKG
-169 YCSVQTGS
+169 YYINANADGTG
-177 VTASKGSSGKWYIK
+177 K
-191 ADSSASGTAIVNCKT
+191 AIVSCMKEDD
-206 SSGSIDQYAISI
+206 SIELYSISI

-233 SGSSTSSSGTSMTAN
+233 PDNNNTSSGTGGGASITAN
-248 ACLDA
+248 ACLDP

-258 AQIDAS
+258 AQIDATT
-264 ANIVDAPTK
+264 NVVEAPTK

-285 KLNPKS
+285 KLTGYN
-291 EWASG
+291 G
-296 SAVTGLSTTKTYTVT
+296 GRSAVTGLSTTKTYTVT

-318 SSTYTAYCV
+318 SSTYTAYCI
-327 DPAVKGPTESG
+327 DPAVKGPTEAG

-349 DSDFGKAIYCL
+349 NSDFGKAIYCL

-407 STALMG
+407 STSLMG

-460 NNVDI
+460 NSVDI

-471 GGSVGYTKTVEN
+471 GGSVGYTKTIEN

-491 SADVVLV
+491 SADIVLV

-511 SLKYNDPDDVRNV
+511 SLKYYDADDVRNV

-586 ETVATVYEGKSV
+586 ETVATVYEGKNV
-598 GASADWDT
+598 GANADWDA

-621 QEAGAHN
+621 QEAGSNN

-638 AFKMPGDLGTVS
+638 AFKMPGDLGTVK

-707 GMLERLEEGQS
+707 GMYDRLEEGQD
-718 GLSQI
+718 GLEKI
-723 DFDTYYTAD
+723 DFDTYYTAND
-732 EDDKGAKHTDR
+732 NKLGATHHDNHYSR
-743 YYDVTTSDCPTPS
+743 GSCPTDE
-756 TLSNDTA
+756 TV
-763 DYIDGADTFYLEDF
+763 DYREFTTEDFYLEAF
-777 TFKFKYKSYKLSLTG
+777 TFKFKYNTYKLSLNG

-804 EKEDNEGNTAND
+804 DQENLEDSKTIESNIDTESKDYKGKEKKCPSNQYHHYED
-816 PDGVGKILSNKE
+816 
-828 PNDGVYTGTK
+828 GTK
-838 TICPSGAYITRPY
+838 A
-851 PTGDVTTCTVPEVT
+851 CTVPEEDNECSGKFT
-865 GSCNGTYT
+865 IYI
-873 SYSGTK
+873 GTK
-879 SKAQSNYDDV
+879 DGAQAKYDAVKEEAYKLYKKALEDFESASN
-889 KIKINEKMTD
+889 
-899 AKGEYTKA
+899 
-907 RKELQSITEEINMC
+907 ELRDITEEINMC

-953 KMDGEAKVNST
+953 KMDGDAQVNST
-964 KHYCSS
+964 KYYCSS

-985 DSNIITTKYYSSIT
+985 DSNRITTKYYSSIAK
-999 QDGTPNSLVETPY
+999 DGSPVSSVETPY

-1052 NEKQPNS
+1052 NDKKPS
-1059 QLVDIDDP
+1059 SDSDIKYTLVDIDDP
-1067 NRGSNEADGLIYPI
+1067 NRGSNDADGLIYPI
-1081 SLTTPVGN
+1081 SLTTPEGN

-1104 SSKNLGRIMGAN
+1104 SSKNLGRIMGTN

-1132 VESIIPD
+1132 VEPIIPSTD
-1139 TPDSEN
+1139 DEN
-1145 TCEII
+1145 KCATIA
-1150 KASDVCKGSP
+1150 ASDKCKSNP
-1160 MSDECFSKLLSS
+1160 MSDECFYELLNSN
-1172 SCCDYIDLN
+1172 CCDYIDLN
-1181 KDVTQTRIDDYNAA
+1181 KDVTVSRIDDYNAA

-1242 NGDNSKGINWIKA
+1242 NGDSSKGLNWMGS

-1267 TANIIKEIE
+1267 ISEVIKDIE
-1276 DKGEQIYGDDNSLI
+1276 DKGEQIYGNDDSLI

-1297 ACMAHV
+1297 TCMAHV

-1328 KSKGAND
+1328 KSKGASD

>member
-169 YCSVQTGS
+169 YCSVQIGS

-258 AQIDAS
+258 VQIDAS
-264 ANIVDAPTK
+264 ANVVDAPTK

-291 EWASG
+291 EWTSG
-296 SAVTGLSTTKTYTVT
+296 SPVTGLSTTKTYTVT

-318 SSTYTAYCV
+318 SSTYTAYCI
-327 DPAVKGPTESG
+327 DPAGKGPTEAG
-338 WEYTADEQLDL
+338 WEYIADEQLDL

-418 ISSVQNNSMQMSFT
+418 ISTVQNNSMQMSFT
-432 QLSNSYANGNVT
+432 QLTNSYENGNVT
-444 VKYRLILKNPK
+444 AKYKLILKNPK

-460 NNVDI
+460 NSVNIV
-465 AVKDVN
+465 VKDVN
-471 GGSVGYTKTVEN
+471 GGSIGYTKTIEN
-483 VVNGDNQI
+483 LDTSKQGQI
-491 SADVVLV
+491 SADVILV

-511 SLKYNDPDDVRNV
+511 SLKYYDADDVRNV

-586 ETVATVYEGKSV
+586 ETVATVYEGKNV

-621 QEAGAHN
+621 QEAGANN

-638 AFKMPGDLGTVS
+638 AFKMPGDLGTIK

-686 TRAVQLKQTML
+686 ARAVQLKQTML

-707 GMLERLEEGQS
+707 GMLERLEEGQD
-718 GLSQI
+718 GLVKL
-723 DFDTYYTAD
+723 DFDTYYD
-732 EDDKGAKHTDR
+732 SSNGATHRDR
-743 YYDVTTSDCPTPS
+743 YSTDTPGCSAPSGKTAYYPPDSDV
-756 TLSNDTA
+756 
-763 DYIDGADTFYLEDF
+763 DTFYLEDF
-777 TFKFKYKSYKLSLTG
+777 TFEFKYNKYKLSLNGTTG
-792 SNSNILKADFVI
+792 NILRAEFVI
-804 EKEDNEGNTAND
+804 DEANATENSGRSDIGTILGNKESDSA
-816 PDGVGKILSNKE
+816 LSNNE
-828 PNDGVYTGTK
+828 YTK
-838 TICPSGAYITRPY
+838 TIGTKCPVSKERVPG
-851 PTGDVTTCTVPEVT
+851 TTNSYRCPVDEVPDTCDGKFTVYF
-865 GSCNGTYT
+865 GR
-873 SYSGTK
+873 K
-879 SKAQSNYDDV
+879 SKAQSNYNDV
-889 KIKINEKMTD
+889 KRKINEKMTD
-899 AKGEYTKA
+899 AEGEYTKA

-964 KHYCSS
+964 KYYCSS

-985 DSNIITTKYYSSIT
+985 DSNRITTKYYSSIAK
-999 QDGTPNSLVETPY
+999 DGTPNSSVETPY

-1067 NRGSNEADGLIYPI
+1067 NRGSNDADGLIYPI
-1081 SLTTPVGN
+1081 SLTTPEGN

-1104 SSKNLGRIMGAN
+1104 SSKNLGRIMGTN

-1132 VESIIPD
+1132 VEPIIPSTD
-1139 TPDSEN
+1139 DEN
-1145 TCEII
+1145 KCATIA
-1150 KASDVCKGSP
+1150 ASDKCKSNP
-1160 MSDECFSKLLSS
+1160 MSDECFYELLNSN
-1172 SCCDYIDLN
+1172 CCDYLDLN
-1181 KDVTQTRIDDYNAA
+1181 KDVTVSRIDDYNAA

-1242 NGDNSKGINWIKA
+1242 NGDSSKGLNWMGS

-1267 TANIIKEIE
+1267 ISEVIKDIE
-1276 DKGEQIYGDDNSLI
+1276 DKGEQIYGNDDSLI

-1308 EQETNSLGFAD
+1308 EQEANSLGFAD

-1328 KSKGAND
+1328 KNSGAND

>member
-1 MKKRIKYLSFILFSV
+1 MKNKVKYLSFILFSV
-16 LSFGMFLGGAK
+16 LSFGMFLGGARALSYGTPDSATIK
-27 ANEFSSG
+27 VGESVYLYDDDNPSLPSVHYIVEEDCGKIGLLKGGLFSAQKPGKCTARIHYFGLFAGTVEVKYDITVVDQDSSSSDNNSNSSTTNNIKTITQTMKKGSSFNLNTPYIYCFSSN
-34 VTIQK
+34 
-39 GESHRFKTT
+39 ESVVK
-48 LVCTSNNT
+48 VEENNT
-56 GIVTAVRDGRYY
+56 KWKLSAVNFG
-68 VLNAVGY
+68 NASV
-75 GSTTVFCTNG
+75 S
-85 AQYGTINVTVPSA
+85 
-98 NGVQGGACY
+98 
-107 ACGSSQGGSYKWYS
+107 CGSSDGSGVKY
-121 AGQIVSSNCALYSS
+121 
-135 SITQSACEAKNNI
+135 E
-148 SVNLINKEIQQ
+148 INVLAPDTPVPDK
-159 GKSSMVGSYQ
+159 
-169 YCSVQTGS
+169 T
-177 VTASKGSSGKWYIK
+177 
-191 ADSSASGTAIVNCKT
+191 TAIQT
-206 SSGSIDQYAISI
+206 
-218 VAAGTSTHPNGSNYN
+218 
-233 SGSSTSSSGTSMTAN
+233 N
-248 ACLDA
+248 ACLDP

-258 AQIDAS
+258 AQIDATT
-264 ANIVDAPTK
+264 NVVDAPTK

-291 EWASG
+291 EWTSG

-365 GADYTTIQDTARLLM
+365 GADYTTIQDTARFLM

-407 STALMG
+407 STSLMG

-432 QLSNSYANGNVT
+432 QLSNSYENGNVT
-444 VKYRLILKNPK
+444 AKYRLILKNPK

-460 NNVDI
+460 NSVEI

-471 GGSVGYTKTVEN
+471 GGSVGYTKTIEN
-483 VVNGDNQI
+483 VDTSKQGQI

-551 TETASLNL
+551 TETTSLNL

-638 AFKMPGDLGTVS
+638 AFKMPGDLGTIK

-686 TRAVQLKQTML
+686 TSAVALKQTML

-707 GMLERLEEGQS
+707 GMYDRLEEGQD
-718 GLSQI
+718 GLEKI
-723 DFDTYYTAD
+723 DFDTYYTAND
-732 EDDKGAKHTDR
+732 NKLGATHHDNHYSR
-743 YYDVTTSDCPTPS
+743 GSCPTDE
-756 TLSNDTA
+756 TV
-763 DYIDGADTFYLEDF
+763 DYREFTTEDFYLEAF
-777 TFKFKYKSYKLSLTG
+777 TFKFKYNTYKLSLNG
-792 SNSNILKADFVI
+792 SNSNILKAEFVI
-804 EKEDNEGNTAND
+804 DQENLEDSKTIESNIDTESKDYKGKEKKCPSNQYHHYED
-816 PDGVGKILSNKE
+816 
-828 PNDGVYTGTK
+828 GTK
-838 TICPSGAYITRPY
+838 A
-851 PTGDVTTCTVPEVT
+851 CTVPEEDNECSGKFT
-865 GSCNGTYT
+865 IYI
-873 SYSGTK
+873 GTK
-879 SKAQSNYDDV
+879 DGAQAKYDAVKEEAYKLYKKALEDFESASN
-889 KIKINEKMTD
+889 
-899 AKGEYTKA
+899 
-907 RKELQSITEEINMC
+907 ELRDITEEINMC

-953 KMDGEAKVNST
+953 KMDGDAQVNST
-964 KHYCSS
+964 KYYCSS

-976 VFGCSTTPS
+976 TFGCATSPS
-985 DSNIITTKYYSSIT
+985 DSNKISTKYYGAIT
-999 QDGTPNSLVETPY
+999 NDGKPSKDNVISY
-1012 YNYRRIGSIDKYGD
+1012 YNYRKIGSIDKYGD

-1067 NRGSNEADGLIYPI
+1067 NRGSNDADGLIYPI
-1081 SLTTPVGN
+1081 SLTTPEGN

-1132 VESIIPD
+1132 VEPIIPSTD
-1139 TPDSEN
+1139 DEN
-1145 TCEII
+1145 KCATIA
-1150 KASDVCKGSP
+1150 ASDKCKSNP
-1160 MSDECFSKLLSS
+1160 MSDECFYELLNSN
-1172 SCCDYIDLN
+1172 CCDYIDLN
-1181 KDVTQTRIDDYNAA
+1181 KDVTVSRIDDYNAA

-1242 NGDNSKGINWIKA
+1242 NGDSSKGLNWMGS

-1267 TANIIKEIE
+1267 ISEVIKDIE
-1276 DKGEQIYGDDNSLI
+1276 DKGEQIYGNDDSLI

-1297 ACMAHV
+1297 TCMAHV

>member
-16 LSFGMFLGGAK
+16 LSFGMFLATSLAMQPSAGLDNANSSVVDITLDRPGMFQHVNWKINKCTFTNPDIAGLRTEGLTLAIYGKKAGSTNAK
-27 ANEFSSG
+27 
-34 VTIQK
+34 
-39 GESHRFKTT
+39 
-48 LVCTSNNT
+48 CT
-56 GIVTAVRDGRYY
+56 GIFNTTFNYRITVKEEQSSSSDSTNNSKTAEKG
-68 VLNAVGY
+68 
-75 GSTTVFCTNG
+75 
-85 AQYGTINVTVPSA
+85 IE
-98 NGVQGGACY
+98 
-107 ACGSSQGGSYKWYS
+107 GGSCYKCYH
-121 AGQIVSSNCALYSS
+121 SS
-135 SITQSACEAKNNI
+135 SIAQNGHTISYNWYYYKQSVPSYCSLYSKTITKSVCEARNPN
-148 SVNLINKEIQQ
+148 S
-159 GKSSMVGSYQ
+159 GS
-169 YCSVQTGS
+169 G
-177 VTASKGSSGKWYIK
+177 
-191 ADSSASGTAIVNCKT
+191 N
-206 SSGSIDQYAISI
+206 SSGSS
-218 VAAGTSTHPNGSNYN
+218 SSSSS
-233 SGSSTSSSGTSMTAN
+233 SGSTGGTSSGTSIQSN

-258 AQIDAS
+258 VQIDAS

-296 SAVTGLSTTKTYTVT
+296 SPVTGLSTTKTYTVT

-407 STALMG
+407 STSLMG

-432 QLSNSYANGNVT
+432 QLTNSYENGNVT
-444 VKYRLILKNPK
+444 AKYRLILKNPK

-686 TRAVQLKQTML
+686 ARAVALKQTML

-756 TLSNDTA
+756 TLSKDTA

-828 PNDGVYTGTK
+828 PKDGTYIGSK
-838 TICPSGAYITRPY
+838 TICPSGAYITHPY
-851 PTGDVTTCTVPEVT
+851 PTGDVTTCTVPETT

-873 SYSGTK
+873 SYSGKKGDESSGAKGQYTD
-879 SKAQSNYDDV
+879 AIN
-889 KIKINEKMTD
+889 KIKEKMGD
-899 AKGEYTKA
+899 AEKAYTKA

-985 DSNIITTKYYSSIT
+985 DSNIITTKYYSSIAK
-999 QDGTPNSLVETPY
+999 DGTPNSSIETPY

-1267 TANIIKEIE
+1267 MANIIKEIE

-1319 YTLTTNYGD
+1319 YTLTTKYGD

-1353 KLN
+1353 NIN

>member
-1 MKKRIKYLSFILFSV
+1 MKNRVKYISFILFSV
-16 LSFGMFLGGAK
+16 LSFGMFLGGVSADPVSPTSVSK
-27 ANEFSSG
+27 TIKVGDTFSISNEKYPGHAWTGAFDNTCGNLGTVTTKDFRAEKVGNCSMKVRFSNIYNKND
-34 VTIQK
+34 V
-39 GESHRFKTT
+39 
-48 LVCTSNNT
+48 
-56 GIVTAVRDGRYY
+56 IVTY
-68 VLNAVGY
+68 
-75 GSTTVFCTNG
+75 S
-85 AQYGTINVTVPSA
+85 INVVE
-98 NGVQGGACY
+98 GGAL
-107 ACGSSQGGSYKWYS
+107 S
-121 AGQIVSSNCALYSS
+121 
-135 SITQSACEAKNNI
+135 
-148 SVNLINKEIQQ
+148 INKEIQQ
-159 GKSSMVGSYQ
+159 GKSSMIGSYKT
-169 YCSVQTGS
+169 CTVKSGNVTLTNPTGKS
-177 VTASKGSSGKWYIK
+177 YYINANADGTGK
-191 ADSSASGTAIVNCKT
+191 AIVKCMKEDD
-206 SSGSIDQYAISI
+206 SIELYSISI
-218 VAAGTSTHPNGSNYN
+218 VASGTSTNLNENNDDTTGD
-233 SGSSTSSSGTSMTAN
+233 GDDLDKTTAPN
-248 ACLDA
+248 ACLDP
-253 NSKGC
+253 NSKWC
-258 AQIDAS
+258 DQIDAS
-264 ANIVDAPTK
+264 ANVVDAPTK

-291 EWASG
+291 EWTSG
-296 SAVTGLSTTKTYTVT
+296 SPVTGLSTTKTYTVT

-318 SSTYTAYCV
+318 SSTYTAYCI
-327 DPAVKGPTESG
+327 DPAVKGPTEAG
-338 WEYTADEQLDL
+338 WEYIADEQLDL

-401 YQSYGG
+401 YQSYGS
-407 STALMG
+407 STSLMG

-418 ISSVQNNSMQMSFT
+418 ISTVQNNSMQMSFT
-432 QLSNSYANGNVT
+432 QLTNSYENGNVT
-444 VKYRLILKNPK
+444 AKYKLILKNPK

-460 NNVDI
+460 NSVNIV
-465 AVKDVN
+465 VKDVN
-471 GGSVGYTKTVEN
+471 GGSIGYTKTIEN
-483 VVNGDNQI
+483 LDTSKQGQI

-511 SLKYNDPDDVRNV
+511 SLKYYDADDVRNV

-551 TETASLNL
+551 SETASLNL
-559 SDNPSCVPNTPE
+559 SDNPSCTPNTKPDT
-571 NLACVATNGFLCTPS
+571 CVATNGFLCTPN
-586 ETVATVYEGKSV
+586 ETVATVYEGKNV
-598 GASADWDT
+598 GASAEWET
-606 CIVDKS
+606 CIVDNS
-612 DPNGNEYTI
+612 DPNNNEYTI
-621 QEAGAHN
+621 QEAGTHN

-638 AFKMPGDLGTVS
+638 AFKMPGDLGTVK

-686 TRAVQLKQTML
+686 TRAVWLKQNML

-707 GMLERLEEGQS
+707 GMYDKLDNDITLEKYLNKSTGATQTEKNVTGTSPSTCSPNS
-718 GLSQI
+718 GESPHYPDGATYYFE
-723 DFDTYYTAD
+723 DFDFD
-732 EDDKGAKHTDR
+732 FE
-743 YYDVTTSDCPTPS
+743 YDV
-756 TLSNDTA
+756 
-763 DYIDGADTFYLEDF
+763 
-777 TFKFKYKSYKLSLTG
+777 YKLSSTT
-792 SNSNILKADFVI
+792 SNNSILKADFVI
-804 EKEDNEGNTAND
+804 DQSNVSGNTAGTIGTIPSNVKPGD
-816 PDGVGKILSNKE
+816 SDYDGTEEGEETTCFHSEWPRCVRNPDGPNCTYSCSTPTPCSGKYSFKYGIIDDGKNNYNTTKE
-828 PNDGVYTGTK
+828 K
-838 TICPSGAYITRPY
+838 TIYGAM
-851 PTGDVTTCTVPEVT
+851 E
-865 GSCNGTYT
+865 
-873 SYSGTK
+873 
-879 SKAQSNYDDV
+879 A
-889 KIKINEKMTD
+889 
-899 AKGEYTKA
+899 AKQAYEDYQD
-907 RKELQSITEEINMC
+907 ELRNITEEINMC

-953 KMDGEAKVNST
+953 KMDGDAKVDST
-964 KHYCSS
+964 KYYCSS

-985 DSNIITTKYYSSIT
+985 DSNRITTKYYSSIAK
-999 QDGTPNSLVETPY
+999 DGTPNSPTETPY

-1067 NRGSNEADGLIYPI
+1067 NRGSNDADGLIYPI
-1081 SLTTPVGN
+1081 SLTTPEGS

-1104 SSKNLGRIMGAN
+1104 SSKNLGRIMGTN

-1132 VESIIPD
+1132 VEPIIPSTD
-1139 TPDSEN
+1139 DEN
-1145 TCEII
+1145 KCATIA
-1150 KASDVCKGSP
+1150 ASDKCKSNP
-1160 MSDECFSKLLSS
+1160 MSDECFYELLNSN
-1172 SCCDYIDLN
+1172 CCDYIDLN
-1181 KDVTQTRIDDYNAA
+1181 KDVTVSRIDDYNAA

-1242 NGDNSKGINWIKA
+1242 NGDSSKGLNWMGS

-1267 TANIIKEIE
+1267 ISEVIKDIE
-1276 DKGEQIYGDDNSLI
+1276 DKGEQIYGNDDSLI